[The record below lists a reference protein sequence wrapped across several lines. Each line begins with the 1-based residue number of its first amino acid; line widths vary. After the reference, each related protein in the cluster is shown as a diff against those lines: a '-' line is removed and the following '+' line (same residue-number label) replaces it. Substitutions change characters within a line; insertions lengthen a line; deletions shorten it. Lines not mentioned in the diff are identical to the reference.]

1 MKESILFDEF
11 WSHPN
16 KLLENHIKNMIS
28 VGDEELDKQVKLY
41 HDIAKLKNNFQIYI
55 RDTSSD
61 KLDKNHSFL
70 SAYFFLL
77 NSKFDEIPT
86 LFGFLAIV
94 SHHGDAVNL
103 MTLARDANKFF
114 KNSKELEYWEEVANA
129 AKNIEV
135 YSGLSTK
142 KDEFLDRVEKLRQY
156 LILLQYRYKF
166 TYEDF
171 INFKSLYSNLVY
183 SDKFEAIFN
192 EPRQE
197 NKQIP
202 LCELEQYISKLAE
215 KSDDEKPNKRDTFRN
230 FVLNNFDENYK
241 LFTLTAPTGYG
252 KTLTALNF
260 TLKFNKSRIIYTLPF
275 TSIIDQTYDI
285 IAKIYKNSDISVSKA
300 HHKTTIDEENLTEE
314 DRYSKI
320 KFLMESFS
328 GEINVTT
335 LYQLIFALFGNKN
348 KDNVKFNQLKNS
360 VVIIDEAQA
369 IPYNFRKDFI
379 LLCEIISQRLGT
391 IFIFMSATMPVI
403 KSENFKEIS
412 NLEYFSKQD
421 RYVIK
426 WLDIGGEEGF
436 LEKICETARDKNT
449 LVVVNTIKKAQ
460 ELFVK
465 LKDKFSCFCL
475 NGYMYD
481 EHKRATIEAVKRAI
495 NTNKDDPLASKILLI
510 STQSIEA
517 GVDLDFDVGFR
528 EVSPISSIIQTAGR
542 VNRHF
547 GKIRGELYVFPEI
560 SKFTNLI
567 YGDLYKVSGAILE
580 DFRRKEV
587 RESEILEISNSFFQK
602 VSAQLERDMD
612 ESDIG
617 KRIKKLEFEDINEEI
632 KKVMDDNCKQTLIIE
647 AKENFIKDFEAEI
660 FEIKNTK
667 NNESTDT
674 KKNKFDI
681 RDLLKN
687 HIRKLSKFSINVT
700 FKDMDKLTPN
710 LKQIRGLKDMFY
722 LPFGSPYF
730 YSTDYGLKK
739 DTNLD
744 ITDEVFD

>member
-28 VGDEELDKQVKLY
+28 PDDDELDKQVKLY

-55 RDTSSD
+55 RDTSND
-61 KLDKNHSFL
+61 KLDKNHSLL

-94 SHHGDAVNL
+94 SHHGDVVNL
-103 MTLARDANKFF
+103 MTLAREANKFF
-114 KNSKELEYWEEVANA
+114 KNQKELEQWDEVAGA
-129 AKNIEV
+129 AKNINI
-135 YSGLSTK
+135 YLGLSTK
-142 KDEFLDRVEKLRQY
+142 KDEFLDRAEKLRQY
-156 LILLQYRYKF
+156 LVLSQYRHKF

-171 INFKSLYSNLVY
+171 INFKSLYSNLIY
-183 SDKFEAIFN
+183 SDKFEAIFSMQKQESKDIPIDVLESDIQNLPPN
-192 EPRQE
+192 E
-197 NKQIP
+197 
-202 LCELEQYISKLAE
+202 
-215 KSDDEKPNKRDTFRN
+215 KRDAFRN

-260 TLKFNKSRIIYTLPF
+260 ALKFNKPRIIYALPF

-285 IAKIYKNSDISVSKA
+285 VAKIYKNSDILVSKA
-300 HHKTTIDEENLTEE
+300 HHKTTIGEENLTEE

-403 KSENFKEIS
+403 KSEKFKEIS
-412 NLEYFSKQD
+412 NLDYFSKQD

-426 WLDIGGEEGF
+426 WLDIGGEDEL
-436 LEKICETARDKNT
+436 LEKICEAASDKNT

-460 ELFVK
+460 ELFAK
-465 LKDKFSCFCL
+465 LRDKFNCFCL

-481 EHKRATIEAVKRAI
+481 DHKRATIEAVRCAV
-495 NTNKDDPLASKILLI
+495 NKSKVDPLASKILLI

-517 GVDLDFDVGFR
+517 GVDLDFDIGFR

-547 GKIRGELYVFPEI
+547 GATRGELYVFPEI

-567 YGDLYKVSGAILE
+567 YGDLYKVSGAILG
-580 DFRRKEV
+580 DLKQKEV
-587 RESEILEISNSFFQK
+587 QESEILEISNLYFQK
-602 VSAQLERDMD
+602 ISNQLENLH
-612 ESDIG
+612 
-617 KRIKKLEFEDINEEI
+617 IKSEIEKLEFENINQKIEDIMN
-632 KKVMDDNCKQTLIIE
+632 DNYKQTIIIE
-647 AKENFIKDFEAEI
+647 PEENFIKDFEAKI
-660 FEIKNTK
+660 FEIKNSP
-667 NNESTDT
+667 NE
-674 KKNKFDI
+674 KFTI
-681 RDLLKN
+681 RDLFKN
-687 HIRKLSKFSINVT
+687 HIRKLSKFSINVAL
-700 FKDMDKLTPN
+700 KDMNKLMPN
-710 LKQIRGLKDMFY
+710 LKQINGLKDIFY
-722 LPFGSPYF
+722 LPFGSSYF
-730 YSTDYGLKK
+730 YSTEYGLKK

>member
-28 VGDEELDKQVKLY
+28 PDDDELGRQVKLF

-61 KLDKNHSFL
+61 KLDKNHSLL

-86 LFGFLAIV
+86 MFGFLAIV
-94 SHHGDAVNL
+94 SHHGDVVNL
-103 MTLARDANKFF
+103 MTLAREDNKFF
-114 KNSKELEYWEEVANA
+114 KNQKELEQWDEVANA
-129 AKNIEV
+129 AKNIKI
-135 YSGLSTK
+135 YLGLSTK
-142 KDEFLDRVEKLRQY
+142 KDEFLDRAEKLRQY
-156 LILLQYRYKF
+156 LVLSQYRHKF

-171 INFKSLYSNLVY
+171 INFKSLYSNLIY
-183 SDKFEAIFN
+183 SDKFEAIFSMPKQQSKDIPIDVLESDIQNLPPN
-192 EPRQE
+192 E
-197 NKQIP
+197 
-202 LCELEQYISKLAE
+202 
-215 KSDDEKPNKRDTFRN
+215 KRDAFRK
-230 FVLNNFDENYK
+230 FVLNNFDKECK

-260 TLKFNKSRIIYTLPF
+260 ALKFNKPRIIYALPF

-285 IAKIYKNSDISVSKA
+285 VAKIYKSSDILVSKA
-300 HHKTTIDEENLTEE
+300 HHKTTISEENLTDE

-335 LYQLIFALFGNKN
+335 LYQLIFTLFGNKN

-412 NLEYFSKQD
+412 NLDYFSKQD

-426 WLDIGGEEGF
+426 WLDIGGEDEL
-436 LEKICETARDKNT
+436 LEKICETASDKNA

-460 ELFVK
+460 ELFTK

-481 EHKRATIEAVKRAI
+481 DHKRATTRSVRCAI
-495 NTNKDDPLASKILLI
+495 DKSKVDPLASKILLI

-547 GKIRGELYVFPEI
+547 GATRGELYVFPEI
-560 SKFTNLI
+560 SKFANLI
-567 YGDLYKVSGAILE
+567 YGDLYKVSGAILG
-580 DFRRKEV
+580 DLKQKEV
-587 RESEILEISNSFFQK
+587 RESEILEISNLFFQK
-602 VSAQLERDMD
+602 ISNQLENLH
-612 ESDIG
+612 
-617 KRIKKLEFEDINEEI
+617 IKSEIEKLEFENINQKIEDIMN
-632 KKVMDDNCKQTLIIE
+632 DNYKQTIIIE
-647 AKENFIKDFEAEI
+647 PEENFIKDFEAKI
-660 FEIKNTK
+660 FEIKNSP
-667 NNESTDT
+667 NE
-674 KKNKFDI
+674 KFTI
-681 RDLLKN
+681 RDLFKN

-700 FKDMDKLTPN
+700 LKDMNKLMPN
-710 LKQIRGLKDMFY
+710 LKQINGLKDMFY
-722 LPFGSPYF
+722 LPFGSSYF
-730 YSTDYGLKK
+730 YSAEYGLKK
-739 DTNLD
+739 DANLD

>member
-28 VGDEELDKQVKLY
+28 PDDDELGKQVKLY

-55 RDTSSD
+55 RDTSND
-61 KLDKNHSFL
+61 KLDKNHSLL

-94 SHHGDAVNL
+94 SHHGDVVNL
-103 MTLARDANKFF
+103 MTLAREANKFF
-114 KNSKELEYWEEVANA
+114 KNQKELEQWDEVADA
-129 AKNIEV
+129 AKNIKI

-142 KDEFLDRVEKLRQY
+142 KDEFLDRAEKLRQY
-156 LILLQYRYKF
+156 LVLSQYRHKF

-171 INFKSLYSNLVY
+171 INFKSLYSNLIY
-183 SDKFEAIFN
+183 SDKFEAIFSM
-192 EPRQE
+192 PKQE
-197 NKQIP
+197 SKDIP
-202 LCELEQYISKLAE
+202 IDVLE
-215 KSDDEKPNKRDTFRN
+215 SDIKNLPPNKKRDAFRK

-260 TLKFNKSRIIYTLPF
+260 ALKFNEPRIIYALPF

-285 IAKIYKNSDISVSKA
+285 VAKIYKNSDILVSKA

-412 NLEYFSKQD
+412 NLDYFSKQD

-426 WLDIGGEEGF
+426 WLDIGGEDEL
-436 LEKICETARDKNT
+436 LEKICEAASDKNT

-460 ELFVK
+460 ELFTK
-465 LKDKFSCFCL
+465 LRDKFSCFCL

-481 EHKRATIEAVKRAI
+481 DHKRATIEAVRCAV
-495 NTNKDDPLASKILLI
+495 NKNKVDPLASKILLI

-517 GVDLDFDVGFR
+517 GVDLDFDIGFR

-547 GKIRGELYVFPEI
+547 GATRGELYVFPEI

-567 YGDLYKVSGAILE
+567 YGDLYKVSGTILS
-580 DFRRKEV
+580 DLKQKEV
-587 RESEILEISNSFFQK
+587 QESEILEISNLYFQK
-602 VSAQLERDMD
+602 ISNQLENLH
-612 ESDIG
+612 
-617 KRIKKLEFEDINEEI
+617 IKSEIEKLEFENINQKIEDIMN
-632 KKVMDDNCKQTLIIE
+632 DNYKQTIIIE
-647 AKENFIKDFEAEI
+647 PEENFIKDFEAKI
-660 FEIKNTK
+660 FEIKNSP
-667 NNESTDT
+667 NE
-674 KKNKFDI
+674 KFTI
-681 RDLLKN
+681 RDLFKN

-700 FKDMDKLTPN
+700 LKDMNKLMPN
-710 LKQIRGLKDMFY
+710 LKQINGLKDMFY
-722 LPFGSPYF
+722 LSFGSSYF
-730 YSTDYGLKK
+730 YSAEYGLKK

>member
-1 MKESILFDEF
+1 MMKESILFDEF

-28 VGDEELDKQVKLY
+28 PDDDELGKQVKLY

-55 RDTSSD
+55 RDTSND
-61 KLDKNHSFL
+61 KLDKNHSLL

-77 NSKFDEIPT
+77 NSKFDEILT

-94 SHHGDAVNL
+94 SHHGDVVNL
-103 MTLARDANKFF
+103 MTLAREANKFF
-114 KNSKELEYWEEVANA
+114 KNQKELEQWDEVAGA
-129 AKNIEV
+129 AKNIKI

-142 KDEFLDRVEKLRQY
+142 KDEFLDRAEKLRQY
-156 LILLQYRYKF
+156 LVLSQYRHKF

-171 INFKSLYSNLVY
+171 INFKSLYSNLIY
-183 SDKFEAIFN
+183 SDKFEAIFSIPKQESKDIPIDVLESGIQNLPPN
-192 EPRQE
+192 E
-197 NKQIP
+197 
-202 LCELEQYISKLAE
+202 
-215 KSDDEKPNKRDTFRN
+215 KRDAFRN
-230 FVLNNFDENYK
+230 FVLNNFDKERK

-260 TLKFNKSRIIYTLPF
+260 ALKFNKSRIIYALPF

-285 IAKIYKNSDISVSKA
+285 VAKIYKNSDILVSKA
-300 HHKTTIDEENLTEE
+300 HHKTTIGEENLTQE

-412 NLEYFSKQD
+412 NLDYFAKQD

-426 WLDIGGEEGF
+426 WLDIGGEDEL
-436 LEKICETARDKNT
+436 LEKICEAASDKNT
-449 LVVVNTIKKAQ
+449 LVVVNTIKKVQ
-460 ELFVK
+460 ELFTK
-465 LKDKFSCFCL
+465 LRDKFNCFCL

-481 EHKRATIEAVKRAI
+481 DHKRATIEAVRCAV
-495 NTNKDDPLASKILLI
+495 NKSKVDPLASKILLI

-547 GKIRGELYVFPEI
+547 GATRGELYVFPEI

-567 YGDLYKVSGAILE
+567 YGDLYKVSGAILG
-580 DFRRKEV
+580 DLKQKEV
-587 RESEILEISNSFFQK
+587 RESEILEISNLYFQK
-602 VSAQLERDMD
+602 ISNQLEILHIKS
-612 ESDIG
+612 E
-617 KRIKKLEFEDINEEI
+617 IKKLEFENINQKIEEI
-632 KKVMDDNCKQTLIIE
+632 MNDNYKQTIIIE
-647 AKENFIKDFEAEI
+647 PEENFIKDFEARI
-660 FEIKNTK
+660 FEIKNSP
-667 NNESTDT
+667 NE
-674 KKNKFDI
+674 KFTI
-681 RDLLKN
+681 RDLFKN
-687 HIRKLSKFSINVT
+687 HIRKLSKFSINVAL
-700 FKDMDKLTPN
+700 KDMNKLMPN
-710 LKQIRGLKDMFY
+710 LKQISGLKDMFY
-722 LPFGSPYF
+722 LPFGSSYF
-730 YSTDYGLKK
+730 YSAECGLKK

>member
-1 MKESILFDEF
+1 MMKESILFDEF

-28 VGDEELDKQVKLY
+28 PDDDELGKQVKLY

-55 RDTSSD
+55 RDTSND
-61 KLDKNHSFL
+61 KLDKNHSLL

-94 SHHGDAVNL
+94 SHHGDVVNL
-103 MTLARDANKFF
+103 MTLAREANKFF
-114 KNSKELEYWEEVANA
+114 KNQKELEQWDEVAGA
-129 AKNIEV
+129 AKNIKI

-142 KDEFLDRVEKLRQY
+142 KDEFLDRAEKLRQY
-156 LILLQYRYKF
+156 LILSQYRHKF

-171 INFKSLYSNLVY
+171 INFKNLYSNLIY
-183 SDKFEAIFN
+183 SDKFEAIFGM
-192 EPRQE
+192 PKQE
-197 NKQIP
+197 SKDIP
-202 LCELEQYISKLAE
+202 IDALESNIQNLP
-215 KSDDEKPNKRDTFRN
+215 PNKKRDAFRN
-230 FVLNNFDENYK
+230 FVLNNFDKERK

-260 TLKFNKSRIIYTLPF
+260 ALKFNKPRIIYALPF

-285 IAKIYKNSDISVSKA
+285 VAKIYKNSDILVSKA
-300 HHKTTIDEENLTEE
+300 HHKTTIGEENLTQE

-412 NLEYFSKQD
+412 NLDYFSKQD

-426 WLDIGGEEGF
+426 WLDIGGEDEL
-436 LEKICETARDKNT
+436 LEKICEAASDKNT

-460 ELFVK
+460 ELFAK
-465 LKDKFSCFCL
+465 LKDKFNCFCL

-481 EHKRATIEAVKRAI
+481 DHKRANTRAVRCAI
-495 NTNKDDPLASKILLI
+495 DKNKVDPLASKILLI

-542 VNRHF
+542 INRHF
-547 GKIRGELYVFPEI
+547 GEICGELYVFPEI

-567 YGDLYKVSGAILE
+567 YGDLYKVSGAILS
-580 DFRRKEV
+580 DLKQKEV
-587 RESEILEISNSFFQK
+587 RESKILEISNLYFQK
-602 VSAQLERDMD
+602 ISNQLENLH
-612 ESDIG
+612 
-617 KRIKKLEFEDINEEI
+617 IKSEIEKLEFENINQKIEDIMN
-632 KKVMDDNCKQTLIIE
+632 DNHKQTLIIE
-647 AKENFIKDFEAEI
+647 PEENFIKDFEAKI
-660 FEIKNTK
+660 FEIKNSP
-667 NNESTDT
+667 NE
-674 KKNKFDI
+674 KFTI
-681 RDLLKN
+681 RDLFKN

-700 FKDMDKLTPN
+700 LKDMNKLMPN
-710 LKQIRGLKDMFY
+710 LKQINGLKDMFY
-722 LPFGSPYF
+722 LPFGSSYF
-730 YSTDYGLKK
+730 YSAECGLKK

-744 ITDEVFD
+744 IEDEVFD

>member
-1 MKESILFDEF
+1 MMKESILFDEF

-28 VGDEELDKQVKLY
+28 PDDDELGKQVKLY

-55 RDTSSD
+55 RDTSND
-61 KLDKNHSFL
+61 KLDKNHSLL

-77 NSKFDEIPT
+77 NSKFDEILT

-94 SHHGDAVNL
+94 SHHGDVVNL
-103 MTLARDANKFF
+103 MTLAREANKFF
-114 KNSKELEYWEEVANA
+114 KNQKELEQWDEVAGA
-129 AKNIEV
+129 AKNIKI

-142 KDEFLDRVEKLRQY
+142 KDEFLDRAEKLRQY
-156 LILLQYRYKF
+156 LVLSQYRHKF

-171 INFKSLYSNLVY
+171 INFKSLYSNLIY
-183 SDKFEAIFN
+183 SDKFEAIFSM
-192 EPRQE
+192 PKQE
-197 NKQIP
+197 SKDIP
-202 LCELEQYISKLAE
+202 IDVLE
-215 KSDDEKPNKRDTFRN
+215 SDIKNLPPNKKRDAFRK
-230 FVLNNFDENYK
+230 FV
-241 LFTLTAPTGYG
+241 FTLTAPTGYG

-260 TLKFNKSRIIYTLPF
+260 ALKFNKSRIIYALPF

-285 IAKIYKNSDISVSKA
+285 VAKIYKNSDILVSKA
-300 HHKTTIDEENLTEE
+300 HHKTTIGEENLTKE

-320 KFLMESFS
+320 KFLMESLS

-379 LLCEIISQRLGT
+379 LLCEIISQWLGT

-403 KSENFKEIS
+403 KSKKFKEIS
-412 NLEYFSKQD
+412 NLDYFAKQD

-426 WLDIGGEEGF
+426 WLDIGGEDEL
-436 LEKICETARDKNT
+436 LEKICESASDKNT

-465 LKDKFSCFCL
+465 LRDKFSCFCL
-475 NGYMYD
+475 NGYMYND
-481 EHKRATIEAVKRAI
+481 HKRATIEAVRCAV
-495 NTNKDDPLASKILLI
+495 NKSKVDPLASKILLI

-547 GKIRGELYVFPEI
+547 GATRGELYVFPEI

-567 YGDLYKVSGAILE
+567 YGDLYKVSGAILG
-580 DFRRKEV
+580 DLKQKEV
-587 RESEILEISNSFFQK
+587 RESEILEISNLYFQK
-602 VSAQLERDMD
+602 ISNQLEILHIKS
-612 ESDIG
+612 E
-617 KRIKKLEFEDINEEI
+617 IKKLEFENINQKIEDIMN
-632 KKVMDDNCKQTLIIE
+632 DNYKQTIIIE
-647 AKENFIKDFEAEI
+647 PEENFIKDFEAKI
-660 FEIKNTK
+660 FEIKNSP
-667 NNESTDT
+667 NE
-674 KKNKFDI
+674 KFTI
-681 RDLLKN
+681 RDLFKN
-687 HIRKLSKFSINVT
+687 HIRKLSKFSINVAL
-700 FKDMDKLTPN
+700 KDMNKLMPN
-710 LKQIRGLKDMFY
+710 LKQINGLKDMFY
-722 LPFGSPYF
+722 LPFGSSYF
-730 YSTDYGLKK
+730 YSAECGLKK

-744 ITDEVFD
+744 IEDEVFD

>member
-1 MKESILFDEF
+1 MMKESILFDEF

-28 VGDEELDKQVKLY
+28 PEDDELGRQVKLF

-61 KLDKNHSFL
+61 KLDKNHSLL

-94 SHHGDAVNL
+94 SHHGDVVNL
-103 MTLARDANKFF
+103 MTLAREANKFF
-114 KNSKELEYWEEVANA
+114 KNQKELEQWDEVANA
-129 AKNIEV
+129 AKNIKI
-135 YSGLSTK
+135 YLGLSTK
-142 KDEFLDRVEKLRQY
+142 KDEFLDRAEKLRQY
-156 LILLQYRYKF
+156 LVLSQYRHKF

-171 INFKSLYSNLVY
+171 INFKSLYSNLIY
-183 SDKFEAIFN
+183 SDKFEAIFSMPKQQSKDIPIDVLESDIQNLPPN
-192 EPRQE
+192 E
-197 NKQIP
+197 
-202 LCELEQYISKLAE
+202 
-215 KSDDEKPNKRDTFRN
+215 KRDAFRK
-230 FVLNNFDENYK
+230 FVLNNFDKECK

-260 TLKFNKSRIIYTLPF
+260 ALKFNKPRIIYALPF

-285 IAKIYKNSDISVSKA
+285 VAKIYKSSDILVSKA
-300 HHKTTIDEENLTEE
+300 HHKTTIDEENLTDE

-335 LYQLIFALFGNKN
+335 LYQLIFTLFGNKN

-412 NLEYFSKQD
+412 NLDYFSKQD

-426 WLDIGGEEGF
+426 WLDIGGEDEL
-436 LEKICETARDKNT
+436 LEKICETASDKNA

-460 ELFVK
+460 ELFTK

-481 EHKRATIEAVKRAI
+481 DHKRATTRSVRCAI
-495 NTNKDDPLASKILLI
+495 DKSKVDPLASKILLI

-547 GKIRGELYVFPEI
+547 GATRGELYVFPEI
-560 SKFTNLI
+560 SKFANLI
-567 YGDLYKVSGAILE
+567 YGDLYKVSGAILG
-580 DFRRKEV
+580 DLKQKEV
-587 RESEILEISNSFFQK
+587 RESEILEISNLYFQK
-602 VSAQLERDMD
+602 ISNQLENLH
-612 ESDIG
+612 
-617 KRIKKLEFEDINEEI
+617 IKSEIEKLEFENINQKIEDIMN
-632 KKVMDDNCKQTLIIE
+632 DNYKQTIIIE
-647 AKENFIKDFEAEI
+647 PEENFIKDFEAKI
-660 FEIKNTK
+660 FEIKNSP
-667 NNESTDT
+667 NE
-674 KKNKFDI
+674 KFTI
-681 RDLLKN
+681 RDLFKN
-687 HIRKLSKFSINVT
+687 HIRKLSKFSINVAL
-700 FKDMDKLTPN
+700 KDMNKLMPN
-710 LKQIRGLKDMFY
+710 LKQINGLKDMFY
-722 LPFGSPYF
+722 LPFGSSYF
-730 YSTDYGLKK
+730 YSAEYGLKK
-739 DTNLD
+739 DANLD

>member
-28 VGDEELDKQVKLY
+28 PDDDELSKQVKLY

-55 RDTSSD
+55 RDTSND
-61 KLDKNHSFL
+61 KLDKNHSLL

-94 SHHGDAVNL
+94 SHHGDVVNL
-103 MTLARDANKFF
+103 MTLAREANKFF
-114 KNSKELEYWEEVANA
+114 KNQKELEQWDEVANA
-129 AKNIEV
+129 AKNIKI

-142 KDEFLDRVEKLRQY
+142 KDEFLDRAEKLRQY
-156 LILLQYRYKF
+156 LVLSQYRHKF

-171 INFKSLYSNLVY
+171 INFKSLYSNLIY
-183 SDKFEAIFN
+183 SDKFEAIFSMPKQESKDIPIDVLESDIQNLPPN
-192 EPRQE
+192 E
-197 NKQIP
+197 
-202 LCELEQYISKLAE
+202 
-215 KSDDEKPNKRDTFRN
+215 KRDAFRN

-260 TLKFNKSRIIYTLPF
+260 ALKFNKSRIIYALPF

-285 IAKIYKNSDISVSKA
+285 VAKIYKSSDILVSKA
-300 HHKTTIDEENLTEE
+300 HHKTTIGEENLTDE

-412 NLEYFSKQD
+412 NLDYFSKQD

-426 WLDIGGEEGF
+426 WLDIDGEDEL
-436 LEKICETARDKNT
+436 LEKICKAANDKNT

-460 ELFVK
+460 ELFTK

-481 EHKRATIEAVKRAI
+481 DHKRATTRAVRCAI
-495 NTNKDDPLASKILLI
+495 DKSKVDPLASKILLI

-517 GVDLDFDVGFR
+517 GVDLDFDIGFR

-547 GKIRGELYVFPEI
+547 GATRGELYVFPEI

-567 YGDLYKVSGAILE
+567 YGDLYKVSGAILS
-580 DFRRKEV
+580 DLKQKEV
-587 RESEILEISNSFFQK
+587 RESEILEISNLYFQK
-602 VSAQLERDMD
+602 ISNQLENLH
-612 ESDIG
+612 
-617 KRIKKLEFEDINEEI
+617 IKSEIEKLEFENINQKIEDIMN
-632 KKVMDDNCKQTLIIE
+632 DNYKQTIIIE
-647 AKENFIKDFEAEI
+647 PEENFIKVFEVKI
-660 FEIKNTK
+660 FEIKNSP
-667 NNESTDT
+667 NE
-674 KKNKFDI
+674 KFTI
-681 RDLLKN
+681 RDLFKN

-700 FKDMDKLTPN
+700 LKDMNKLMPN
-710 LKQIRGLKDMFY
+710 LKQINGLKDMFY
-722 LPFGSPYF
+722 LPFGSSYF
-730 YSTDYGLKK
+730 YSADYGLKK

-744 ITDEVFD
+744 IEDEVFD

>member
-28 VGDEELDKQVKLY
+28 AGDEELDKQVKLY

-55 RDTSSD
+55 RDTSND
-61 KLDKNHSFL
+61 KLDKNHSLL

-94 SHHGDAVNL
+94 SHHGDTVNL

-114 KNSKELEYWEEVANA
+114 KNLKELEYWEEVVNA
-129 AKNIEV
+129 AKNTQV

-142 KDEFLDRVEKLRQY
+142 KDEFLDRAEKLRQY

-166 TYEDF
+166 TYSDF

-183 SDKFEAIFN
+183 SDKFEAIFSM
-192 EPRQE
+192 PKQE
-197 NKQIP
+197 TKNIP
-202 LCELEQYISKLAE
+202 IDALEGNIKTLP
-215 KSDDEKPNKRDTFRN
+215 PNKKRDEFRN
-230 FVLNNFDENYK
+230 FVLNNFDEDYK

-260 TLKFNKSRIIYTLPF
+260 ALKFNKSRIIYALPF

-426 WLDIGGEEGF
+426 WLDISGEEDL
-436 LEKICETARDKNT
+436 LEKICETASDKNT

-465 LKDKFSCFCL
+465 LREKFNCFCL

-481 EHKRATIEAVKRAI
+481 DHKHATIEAVKRAI
-495 NTNKDDPLASKILLI
+495 NTNKDDPLTSKILLI

-517 GVDLDFDVGFR
+517 GVDLDFDAGFR
-528 EVSPISSIIQTAGR
+528 EVSPISSVIQTAGR

-547 GKIRGELYVFPEI
+547 GEIRGELYVFPEI

-567 YGDLYKVSGAILE
+567 YGDLQKVSKAILE
-580 DFRRKEV
+580 IFKQREV
-587 RESEILEISNSFFQK
+587 RESEILEISNLYFQK
-602 VSAQLERDMD
+602 ISDQLENLRI
-612 ESDIG
+612 ESE
-617 KRIKKLEFEDINEEI
+617 IKKLEFENINQKIEE
-632 KKVMDDNCKQTLIIE
+632 VMKDNHKQTLIIE
-647 AKENFIKDFEAEI
+647 AKENFIKDFEAKI
-660 FEIKNTK
+660 LEIKNSSNGEFT
-667 NNESTDT
+667 
-674 KKNKFDI
+674 I
-681 RDLLKN
+681 RDILKN

-700 FKDMDKLTPN
+700 FKDKEKLTPN

-722 LPFGSPYF
+722 LPFGSSYF

-744 ITDEVFD
+744 TLDEVFD

>member
-16 KLLENHIKNMIS
+16 KLLKNHIKNMIS
-28 VGDEELDKQVKLY
+28 PNDEELDRQVKLF

-55 RDTSSD
+55 RDTSND
-61 KLDKNHSFL
+61 KLDKNHSLL

-94 SHHGDAVNL
+94 SHHGNVVNL
-103 MTLARDANKFF
+103 MTLAREANKFF
-114 KNSKELEYWEEVANA
+114 KNQKELEQWEEVAGA
-129 AKNIEV
+129 ARNIKI

-142 KDEFLDRVEKLRQY
+142 KDEFLDRAEKLRQY
-156 LILLQYRYKF
+156 LVLSQYRHKF

-171 INFKSLYSNLVY
+171 INFKSLYSNLIY
-183 SDKFEAIFN
+183 SDKFEAIFSMQKQESKDIPIDVLESDIQNLPPN
-192 EPRQE
+192 E
-197 NKQIP
+197 
-202 LCELEQYISKLAE
+202 
-215 KSDDEKPNKRDTFRN
+215 KRDAFRK

-260 TLKFNKSRIIYTLPF
+260 ALKFNKPRIIYALPF

-300 HHKTTIDEENLTEE
+300 HHKTTIDEKNLTKE

-412 NLEYFSKQD
+412 NLDYFSKQD

-426 WLDIGGEEGF
+426 WLDTDGEDEL
-436 LEKICETARDKNT
+436 LEKICETASDKNT

-460 ELFVK
+460 ELFTK
-465 LKDKFSCFCL
+465 LRDKFSCFCL

-481 EHKRATIEAVKRAI
+481 DHKCATIEAVKCAI
-495 NTNKDDPLASKILLI
+495 DKSKVDPLASKILLI

-517 GVDLDFDVGFR
+517 GVDLDFDIGFR

-547 GKIRGELYVFPEI
+547 GATRGELYVFPEI

-567 YGDLYKVSGAILE
+567 YGDLYKVSGAILS
-580 DFRRKEV
+580 DLKQKEV
-587 RESEILEISNSFFQK
+587 RESEILEISNFYFQK
-602 VSAQLERDMD
+602 ISNQLENLH
-612 ESDIG
+612 
-617 KRIKKLEFEDINEEI
+617 IKSEIEKLEFENINQKIEDIMN
-632 KKVMDDNCKQTLIIE
+632 DNYKQTIIIE
-647 AKENFIKDFEAEI
+647 PEENFIKDFEAKI
-660 FEIKNTK
+660 FEIKNSP
-667 NNESTDT
+667 NE
-674 KKNKFDI
+674 KFTI
-681 RDLLKN
+681 RDLFKN
-687 HIRKLSKFSINVT
+687 HIRKLPEFSINVAL
-700 FKDMDKLTPN
+700 KDMNKLMPN
-710 LKQIRGLKDMFY
+710 LKQINGLKDMFY
-722 LPFGSPYF
+722 LPFGSSYF
-730 YSTDYGLKK
+730 YSAECGLKK
-739 DTNLD
+739 DMNLD

>member
-1 MKESILFDEF
+1 MMKESILFDEF

-28 VGDEELDKQVKLY
+28 PNDEELDRQVKLY

-55 RDTSSD
+55 RDTSND
-61 KLDKNHSFL
+61 KLDKNHSLL

-77 NSKFDEIPT
+77 NSKFDEILT

-94 SHHGDAVNL
+94 SHHGDVVNL
-103 MTLARDANKFF
+103 MTLAREANKFF
-114 KNSKELEYWEEVANA
+114 KNQKELEQWDEVASA
-129 AKNIEV
+129 AKNIKI

-142 KDEFLDRVEKLRQY
+142 KDEFLDRAEKLRQY
-156 LILLQYRYKF
+156 LVLSQYRDKF

-171 INFKSLYSNLVY
+171 INFKSLYSNLIY
-183 SDKFEAIFN
+183 SDKFEAIFSMPKQQTKDIPIGVLESDIKNLPPN
-192 EPRQE
+192 E
-197 NKQIP
+197 
-202 LCELEQYISKLAE
+202 
-215 KSDDEKPNKRDTFRN
+215 KRDAFRN
-230 FVLNNFDENYK
+230 FVLNNFDKERK

-260 TLKFNKSRIIYTLPF
+260 ALKFNKSRIIYALPF

-285 IAKIYKNSDISVSKA
+285 VAKIYKNSDILVSKA
-300 HHKTTIDEENLTEE
+300 HHKTTIGEENLTEE

-412 NLEYFSKQD
+412 NLDYFSKQD

-426 WLDIGGEEGF
+426 WLDIGGEDEL
-436 LEKICETARDKNT
+436 LEKICEAASDKNT

-460 ELFVK
+460 ELFTK
-465 LKDKFSCFCL
+465 LRDKFSCFCL

-481 EHKRATIEAVKRAI
+481 DHKRATIEAVRCAI
-495 NTNKDDPLASKILLI
+495 DKSKVDPLASKILLI

-517 GVDLDFDVGFR
+517 GVDLDFDIGFR

-547 GKIRGELYVFPEI
+547 GATRGELYVFPEI

-567 YGDLYKVSGAILE
+567 YGDLYKVSGAILG
-580 DFRRKEV
+580 DLKQKEV
-587 RESEILEISNSFFQK
+587 RESEILEISNLYFQK
-602 VSAQLERDMD
+602 ISNQLENLH
-612 ESDIG
+612 
-617 KRIKKLEFEDINEEI
+617 IKSEIEKLEFENINQKIEDIMN
-632 KKVMDDNCKQTLIIE
+632 DNYKQTIIIE
-647 AKENFIKDFEAEI
+647 PEENFIKDFEAKI
-660 FEIKNTK
+660 FEIKNSP
-667 NNESTDT
+667 NE
-674 KKNKFDI
+674 KFTI
-681 RDLLKN
+681 RDLFKN

-700 FKDMDKLTPN
+700 LKDMNKLMPN
-710 LKQIRGLKDMFY
+710 LKQIDGLKDMFY
-722 LPFGSPYF
+722 LPFGSSYF
-730 YSTDYGLKK
+730 YSAEYGLKK

>member
-28 VGDEELDKQVKLY
+28 PDDDELGKQVKLF

-55 RDTSSD
+55 RDTSND
-61 KLDKNHSFL
+61 KLDKNHSLL

-77 NSKFDEIPT
+77 NSKFDEILT

-94 SHHGDAVNL
+94 SHHGDVVNL
-103 MTLARDANKFF
+103 MTLAREANKFF
-114 KNSKELEYWEEVANA
+114 KNQKELEQWDEVANA
-129 AKNIEV
+129 AKNIKI
-135 YSGLSTK
+135 YLGLSTK
-142 KDEFLDRVEKLRQY
+142 KDEFLDRAEKLRQY
-156 LILLQYRYKF
+156 LVLSQYRHKF

-171 INFKSLYSNLVY
+171 INFKSLYSNLIY
-183 SDKFEAIFN
+183 SDKFEAIFGI
-192 EPRQE
+192 PKQE
-197 NKQIP
+197 SKDIP
-202 LCELEQYISKLAE
+202 IDVLEASIQNLP
-215 KSDDEKPNKRDTFRN
+215 PNKKRDAFRN
-230 FVLNNFDENYK
+230 FVLNNFDKERK

-260 TLKFNKSRIIYTLPF
+260 ALKFNKSRIIYALPF
-275 TSIIDQTYDI
+275 TSIIDQTYGI
-285 IAKIYKNSDISVSKA
+285 VAKIYKNSDILVSKA

-403 KSENFKEIS
+403 KSEKFKEIS
-412 NLEYFSKQD
+412 NLDYFSKQD

-426 WLDIGGEEGF
+426 WLDIGGEDEL
-436 LEKICETARDKNT
+436 LEKICEAASDKNT

-460 ELFVK
+460 ELFTK
-465 LKDKFSCFCL
+465 LRDKFSCFCL

-481 EHKRATIEAVKRAI
+481 DHKRATIEAVRCAV
-495 NTNKDDPLASKILLI
+495 NKSKVDPLASKILLI

-517 GVDLDFDVGFR
+517 GVDLDFNIGFR

-547 GKIRGELYVFPEI
+547 GATRGELYVFPEI

-567 YGDLYKVSGAILE
+567 YGDLYKVSGTILS
-580 DFRRKEV
+580 DLKQKEV
-587 RESEILEISNSFFQK
+587 RESEILEISNLYFQK
-602 VSAQLERDMD
+602 ISNQLENLH
-612 ESDIG
+612 
-617 KRIKKLEFEDINEEI
+617 IKSEIEKLGFENINQKIEDIMN
-632 KKVMDDNCKQTLIIE
+632 DNYKQTIIIE
-647 AKENFIKDFEAEI
+647 PEENFIKDFEAKI
-660 FEIKNTK
+660 FEIKNSP
-667 NNESTDT
+667 NE
-674 KKNKFDI
+674 KFTI
-681 RDLLKN
+681 RDLFKN
-687 HIRKLSKFSINVT
+687 HIRKLSKFSINVAL
-700 FKDMDKLTPN
+700 KDMNKLMPN
-710 LKQIRGLKDMFY
+710 LKQINGLKDMFY
-722 LPFGSPYF
+722 LPFGSSYF
-730 YSTDYGLKK
+730 YSAKCGLKK

>member
-28 VGDEELDKQVKLY
+28 PDEDELGKQVKLY

-55 RDTSSD
+55 RDTSND
-61 KLDKNHSFL
+61 KLDKNHSLL

-94 SHHGDAVNL
+94 SHHGNVVNL
-103 MTLARDANKFF
+103 MTLAREANKFF
-114 KNSKELEYWEEVANA
+114 KNQKELEQWEEVAGA
-129 AKNIEV
+129 AKNIKI

-142 KDEFLDRVEKLRQY
+142 KDEFLDRAKKLRQY
-156 LILLQYRYKF
+156 LVLSQYRYKF

-171 INFKSLYSNLVY
+171 INFKSLYSNLIY
-183 SDKFEAIFN
+183 SDKFEAIFSM
-192 EPRQE
+192 P
-197 NKQIP
+197 KQQTKNIP
-202 LCELEQYISKLAE
+202 IDVLE
-215 KSDDEKPNKRDTFRN
+215 SDIQNLPPNKKRDAFRN
-230 FVLNNFDENYK
+230 FVLNNFDKERK

-260 TLKFNKSRIIYTLPF
+260 ALKFNKSRIIYALPF

-285 IAKIYKNSDISVSKA
+285 VAKIYKNSDILVSKA
-300 HHKTTIDEENLTEE
+300 HHKTTICEENLTKE

-412 NLEYFSKQD
+412 NLDYFSMQD

-426 WLDIGGEEGF
+426 WLDIGGEDEL
-436 LEKICETARDKNT
+436 LEKICETASDKNT

-460 ELFVK
+460 ELFTK
-465 LKDKFSCFCL
+465 LRDKFSCFCL

-481 EHKRATIEAVKRAI
+481 DHKRATIEAVRCAV
-495 NTNKDDPLASKILLI
+495 NKSKVDPLASKILLI

-517 GVDLDFDVGFR
+517 GVDLDFDIGFR

-547 GKIRGELYVFPEI
+547 GEICGELYVFPEI

-567 YGDLYKVSGAILE
+567 YGDLYKVSGAILS
-580 DFRRKEV
+580 DLKQKEV
-587 RESEILEISNSFFQK
+587 RESEILEISNLYFQK
-602 VSAQLERDMD
+602 ISNQLENLH
-612 ESDIG
+612 
-617 KRIKKLEFEDINEEI
+617 IKSEIEKLEFENINQKIEDIMN
-632 KKVMDDNCKQTLIIE
+632 DNYKQTLIIE
-647 AKENFIKDFEAEI
+647 PEENFIKNFEAKI
-660 FEIKNTK
+660 FEIKNSP
-667 NNESTDT
+667 NE
-674 KKNKFDI
+674 KFTI
-681 RDLLKN
+681 RDLFKN

-700 FKDMDKLTPN
+700 LKDMNKLMPN
-710 LKQIRGLKDMFY
+710 LKQINGLKDIFY
-722 LPFGSPYF
+722 LPFGSSYF
-730 YSTDYGLKK
+730 YSAECGLKK

-744 ITDEVFD
+744 IEDEVFD

>member
-28 VGDEELDKQVKLY
+28 PDDDELGKQVKLF

-55 RDTSSD
+55 RDTSND
-61 KLDKNHSFL
+61 KLDKNHSLL

-77 NSKFDEIPT
+77 NSKFDEVPT
-86 LFGFLAIV
+86 IFGFLAIV
-94 SHHGDAVNL
+94 SHHGNVVNL
-103 MTLARDANKFF
+103 MTLAREANKFF
-114 KNSKELEYWEEVANA
+114 KNQKELEQWDEVAGA
-129 AKNIEV
+129 AKNIKI

-142 KDEFLDRVEKLRQY
+142 KDEFLDRAEKLRQY
-156 LILLQYRYKF
+156 LVLSQYRHKF

-171 INFKSLYSNLVY
+171 INFKSLYSNLIY
-183 SDKFEAIFN
+183 SDKFEAIFGIPKQQTKYIPIDVLESDIQNLSPN
-192 EPRQE
+192 E
-197 NKQIP
+197 
-202 LCELEQYISKLAE
+202 
-215 KSDDEKPNKRDTFRN
+215 KRDAFRN
-230 FVLNNFDENYK
+230 FVLNNFDKERK

-260 TLKFNKSRIIYTLPF
+260 ALKFNKPRIIYALPF

-285 IAKIYKNSDISVSKA
+285 VAKIYKNSDILVSKA
-300 HHKTTIDEENLTEE
+300 HHKTTIGEENLTKE

-328 GEINVTT
+328 GEINITT

-379 LLCEIISQRLGT
+379 LLCEIISQRLDT

-412 NLEYFSKQD
+412 NLDYFSKQD

-426 WLDIGGEEGF
+426 WLDIGGEDRL
-436 LEKICETARDKNT
+436 LEKICEAASDKNT

-460 ELFVK
+460 ELFTK
-465 LKDKFSCFCL
+465 LRDKFNCFCL

-481 EHKRATIEAVKRAI
+481 DHKRATIEAVRCAI
-495 NTNKDDPLASKILLI
+495 DKSKVDPLASKILLI

-517 GVDLDFDVGFR
+517 GVDLDFDIGFR

-542 VNRHF
+542 INRHF
-547 GKIRGELYVFPEI
+547 GEICGELYVFPEI

-567 YGDLYKVSGAILE
+567 YGDLYKVSGAILS
-580 DFRRKEV
+580 DLKQKEV
-587 RESEILEISNSFFQK
+587 RESEILEISNLYFQK
-602 VSAQLERDMD
+602 ISNQLENLH
-612 ESDIG
+612 
-617 KRIKKLEFEDINEEI
+617 IKSEIEKLEFENINQKIEEI
-632 KKVMDDNCKQTLIIE
+632 MNDNYKQTIIIE
-647 AKENFIKDFEAEI
+647 PKENFIKDFEAKI
-660 FEIKNTK
+660 FEIKNSP
-667 NNESTDT
+667 NE
-674 KKNKFDI
+674 KFTI
-681 RDLLKN
+681 RDLFKN
-687 HIRKLSKFSINVT
+687 HIRKLSKFSINVAL
-700 FKDMDKLTPN
+700 KDMNKLMPN
-710 LKQIRGLKDMFY
+710 LKQINGLKDMFY
-722 LPFGSPYF
+722 LPFGSSYF
-730 YSTDYGLKK
+730 YSAECGLKK

-744 ITDEVFD
+744 IEDEVFD

>member
-28 VGDEELDKQVKLY
+28 PDDDELGEQVKLY

-55 RDTSSD
+55 RDTSND
-61 KLDKNHSFL
+61 KLDKNHSLL

-77 NSKFDEIPT
+77 NSKFDEILT

-94 SHHGDAVNL
+94 SHHGDVVNL
-103 MTLARDANKFF
+103 MTLAREANKFF
-114 KNSKELEYWEEVANA
+114 KNQKELEQWDEVAGT
-129 AKNIEV
+129 AKNIGI
-135 YSGLSTK
+135 YLGLSTK
-142 KDEFLDRVEKLRQY
+142 KDEFLDRAEKLRQY
-156 LILLQYRYKF
+156 LVLSQYRHKF

-171 INFKSLYSNLVY
+171 INFKSLYSNLIY
-183 SDKFEAIFN
+183 SDKFEAIFSMPKQESKDIPIDVLESDIKNLPPN
-192 EPRQE
+192 E
-197 NKQIP
+197 
-202 LCELEQYISKLAE
+202 
-215 KSDDEKPNKRDTFRN
+215 KRDAFRK

-260 TLKFNKSRIIYTLPF
+260 ALKFNKSRIIYALPF

-285 IAKIYKNSDISVSKA
+285 VAKIYKNSDILVSKA
-300 HHKTTIDEENLTEE
+300 HHKTTIDEENLTKE

-320 KFLMESFS
+320 KFLIESFS
-328 GEINVTT
+328 GEINITT

-412 NLEYFSKQD
+412 NLDYFSKQD

-426 WLDIGGEEGF
+426 WLDIGGEDEL
-436 LEKICETARDKNT
+436 LEKICEAASDKNT

-460 ELFVK
+460 ELFTK
-465 LKDKFSCFCL
+465 LRDKFSCFCL

-481 EHKRATIEAVKRAI
+481 DHKRATIEAVRCAI
-495 NTNKDDPLASKILLI
+495 DKNKVDPLASKILLI

-517 GVDLDFDVGFR
+517 GVDLDFDIGFR

-547 GKIRGELYVFPEI
+547 GATRGELYVFPEI

-567 YGDLYKVSGAILE
+567 YGDLYKVSGTILS
-580 DFRRKEV
+580 DLKQKEV
-587 RESEILEISNSFFQK
+587 QESEILEISNLYFQK
-602 VSAQLERDMD
+602 ISNQLENLN
-612 ESDIG
+612 
-617 KRIKKLEFEDINEEI
+617 IKSEIEKLEFENINQKIEDIMN
-632 KKVMDDNCKQTLIIE
+632 DNHKQTLIIE
-647 AKENFIKDFEAEI
+647 PEENFIKDFEAKI
-660 FEIKNTK
+660 FEIKNSP
-667 NNESTDT
+667 NE
-674 KKNKFDI
+674 KFTI
-681 RDLLKN
+681 RDLFKN
-687 HIRKLSKFSINVT
+687 HIRKLPEFSINIAL
-700 FKDMDKLTPN
+700 KDMNKLMPN
-710 LKQIRGLKDMFY
+710 LKQINGLKDMFY
-722 LPFGSPYF
+722 LPFGSSYF
-730 YSTDYGLKK
+730 YSAECGLKK
-739 DTNLD
+739 DMNLD

>member
-28 VGDEELDKQVKLY
+28 PNDDELDKQVKLY

-55 RDTSSD
+55 RDTSND
-61 KLDKNHSFL
+61 KLDKNHSLL

-94 SHHGDAVNL
+94 SHHGNVVNL
-103 MTLARDANKFF
+103 MTLAREANKFF
-114 KNSKELEYWEEVANA
+114 KNQKELEQWDEVAGA
-129 AKNIEV
+129 AKNIKI
-135 YSGLSTK
+135 YSELSTK
-142 KDEFLDRVEKLRQY
+142 KDEFLDRAKKLRQY
-156 LILLQYRYKF
+156 LVLSQYRHKF

-171 INFKSLYSNLVY
+171 INFKSLYSNLIY
-183 SDKFEAIFN
+183 SDKFEAIFGI
-192 EPRQE
+192 PKQE
-197 NKQIP
+197 SKDIP
-202 LCELEQYISKLAE
+202 IDVLE
-215 KSDDEKPNKRDTFRN
+215 SDIQNLPPNKKRDAFRK

-260 TLKFNKSRIIYTLPF
+260 ALKFNKPRIIYALPF

-285 IAKIYKNSDISVSKA
+285 VAKIYKNSDILVSKA
-300 HHKTTIDEENLTEE
+300 HHKTTIGEENLTKE

-403 KSENFKEIS
+403 KSEKFKEIS
-412 NLEYFSKQD
+412 NLDYFSKQD

-426 WLDIGGEEGF
+426 WLDIGGEDEL
-436 LEKICETARDKNT
+436 LEKICEAASDKNT

-460 ELFVK
+460 ELFTK
-465 LKDKFSCFCL
+465 LRDKFSCFCL

-481 EHKRATIEAVKRAI
+481 DHKRATIEAVRCAI
-495 NTNKDDPLASKILLI
+495 DKNKVDPLASKILLI

-517 GVDLDFDVGFR
+517 GVDLDFDIGFR

-542 VNRHF
+542 INRHF
-547 GKIRGELYVFPEI
+547 GATRGELYVFPEI

-567 YGDLYKVSGAILE
+567 YGDLYKVSGAILS
-580 DFRRKEV
+580 DLKQKEV
-587 RESEILEISNSFFQK
+587 RESEILEISNLYFQK
-602 VSAQLERDMD
+602 ISNQLENLH
-612 ESDIG
+612 
-617 KRIKKLEFEDINEEI
+617 IKGEIEKLEFENINQKIEDIMN
-632 KKVMDDNCKQTLIIE
+632 DNYKQTIIIE
-647 AKENFIKDFEAEI
+647 PEENFIKDFEAKI
-660 FEIKNTK
+660 FEIKNSP
-667 NNESTDT
+667 NE
-674 KKNKFDI
+674 KFTI
-681 RDLLKN
+681 RDLFKN
-687 HIRKLSKFSINVT
+687 HIRKLSKFSINVAL
-700 FKDMDKLTPN
+700 KDMNKLMPN
-710 LKQIRGLKDMFY
+710 LKQINGLKDMFY
-722 LPFGSPYF
+722 LPFGSSYF
-730 YSTDYGLKK
+730 YSAEYGLKK

>member
-28 VGDEELDKQVKLY
+28 PDDDELGKQVKLY

-55 RDTSSD
+55 RDTSND
-61 KLDKNHSFL
+61 KLDKNHSLL

-94 SHHGDAVNL
+94 SHHGDVVNL
-103 MTLARDANKFF
+103 MTLAREANKFF
-114 KNSKELEYWEEVANA
+114 KNQKELEQWDEVAGA
-129 AKNIEV
+129 AKNIKI

-142 KDEFLDRVEKLRQY
+142 KDEFLDRAEKLRQY
-156 LILLQYRYKF
+156 LVLSQYRHKF

-171 INFKSLYSNLVY
+171 INFKSLYSNLIY
-183 SDKFEAIFN
+183 SDKFEAIFSMPKQQTKNIPIDVLESDIQNLSPN
-192 EPRQE
+192 E
-197 NKQIP
+197 
-202 LCELEQYISKLAE
+202 
-215 KSDDEKPNKRDTFRN
+215 KRDAFRN

-260 TLKFNKSRIIYTLPF
+260 ALKFNKSRIIYALPF

-285 IAKIYKNSDISVSKA
+285 VAKIYKNSDILVSKA
-300 HHKTTIDEENLTEE
+300 HHKTTICEENLTQE

-379 LLCEIISQRLGT
+379 LLCEIISQKLGT

-403 KSENFKEIS
+403 KSEKFKEIS
-412 NLEYFSKQD
+412 NLDYFSKQD

-426 WLDIGGEEGF
+426 WLDIGGEDELLG
-436 LEKICETARDKNT
+436 KICEAASDKNT

-460 ELFVK
+460 ELFTK
-465 LKDKFSCFCL
+465 LRDKFSCFCL

-481 EHKRATIEAVKRAI
+481 DHKRATTKAVRCAI
-495 NTNKDDPLASKILLI
+495 DKSKVDPLASKILLI

-517 GVDLDFDVGFR
+517 GVDLDFDIGFR

-547 GKIRGELYVFPEI
+547 GATRGELYIFPEI

-567 YGDLYKVSGAILE
+567 YGDLYKVSGAILS
-580 DFRRKEV
+580 DLKQKEV
-587 RESEILEISNSFFQK
+587 RESEILEISNLYFQK
-602 VSAQLERDMD
+602 ISNQLENLH
-612 ESDIG
+612 
-617 KRIKKLEFEDINEEI
+617 IKSEIEKLEFENINQKIEDIMN
-632 KKVMDDNCKQTLIIE
+632 DNYKQTIIIE
-647 AKENFIKDFEAEI
+647 PEENFIKDFEVKI
-660 FEIKNTK
+660 FGIKNSP
-667 NNESTDT
+667 NE
-674 KKNKFDI
+674 KFTI
-681 RDLLKN
+681 RDLFKN
-687 HIRKLSKFSINVT
+687 HIRKLSKFSINVAL
-700 FKDMDKLTPN
+700 KDMNKLMPN
-710 LKQIRGLKDMFY
+710 LKQINGLKDMFY
-722 LPFGSPYF
+722 LPFGSSYF
-730 YSTDYGLKK
+730 YSAEYGLKK

-744 ITDEVFD
+744 IADEVFD

>member
-1 MKESILFDEF
+1 MKKSILFDEF

-16 KLLENHIKNMIS
+16 KLLEDHIKNMIS
-28 VGDEELDKQVKLY
+28 PGDEELDKQVKLY

-55 RDTSSD
+55 RDTSND

-77 NSKFDEIPT
+77 NSKFNEIPT

-94 SHHGDAVNL
+94 SHHGDAINL
-103 MTLARDANKFF
+103 MTLAREANKFF
-114 KNSKELEYWEEVANA
+114 KNSKELVYWEEVANA
-129 AKNIEV
+129 AKNTQV

-142 KDEFLDRVEKLRQY
+142 KDEFLDRAEKLRQY

-183 SDKFEAIFN
+183 SDKFEAIFSV
-192 EPRQE
+192 PKQE
-197 NKQIP
+197 AKDIP
-202 LCELEQYISKLAE
+202 IDALECDIKTLP
-215 KSDDEKPNKRDTFRN
+215 PNKKRDEFRN

-260 TLKFNKSRIIYTLPF
+260 ALKFNKSRIIYALPF

-360 VVIIDEAQA
+360 IVIIDEAQA

-426 WLDIGGEEGF
+426 WLEVSVEDGL

-465 LKDKFSCFCL
+465 LRDKFSCFCL

-481 EHKRATIEAVKRAI
+481 EHKRATIETIKRAI
-495 NTNKDDPLASKILLI
+495 NTNKDDLLASKILLI

-547 GKIRGELYVFPEI
+547 GEIRGELYVFPEI

-567 YGDLYKVSGAILE
+567 YGDLQKVSKAILE
-580 DFRRKEV
+580 IFKQREV
-587 RESEILEISNSFFQK
+587 QESEILEISNLYFQK
-602 VSAQLERDMD
+602 ISDQLENLHI
-612 ESDIG
+612 ESE
-617 KRIKKLEFEDINEEI
+617 IKKLEFENINQKIEE
-632 KKVMDDNCKQTLIIE
+632 VMKDNHKQTLIIE
-647 AKENFIKDFEAEI
+647 PEANFIKDFEDKI
-660 FEIKNTK
+660 LEIKNSPNDEFT
-667 NNESTDT
+667 
-674 KKNKFDI
+674 I
-681 RDLLKN
+681 RDILKN

-700 FKDMDKLTPN
+700 LKDKEKLLPN
-710 LKQIRGLKDMFY
+710 LRQIRGLKDMFY
-722 LPFGSPYF
+722 LPFGSSYF
-730 YSTDYGLKK
+730 YSDDYGLKK

>member
-1 MKESILFDEF
+1 M
-11 WSHPN
+11 
-16 KLLENHIKNMIS
+16 
-28 VGDEELDKQVKLY
+28 
-41 HDIAKLKNNFQIYI
+41 
-55 RDTSSD
+55 
-61 KLDKNHSFL
+61 
-70 SAYFFLL
+70 
-77 NSKFDEIPT
+77 
-86 LFGFLAIV
+86 
-94 SHHGDAVNL
+94 
-103 MTLARDANKFF
+103 
-114 KNSKELEYWEEVANA
+114 
-129 AKNIEV
+129 
-135 YSGLSTK
+135 
-142 KDEFLDRVEKLRQY
+142 FLDRAEKLRQY
-156 LILLQYRYKF
+156 LILSQYRHKF

-171 INFKSLYSNLVY
+171 INFKSLYSNLIY
-183 SDKFEAIFN
+183 SDKFEAIFSMSKQQSKDIPIDVLESDIKNLPPN
-192 EPRQE
+192 E
-197 NKQIP
+197 
-202 LCELEQYISKLAE
+202 
-215 KSDDEKPNKRDTFRN
+215 KRDAFRN

-260 TLKFNKSRIIYTLPF
+260 ALKFNKSRIIYALPF

-285 IAKIYKNSDISVSKA
+285 VAKIYKNSDILVSKA
-300 HHKTTIDEENLTEE
+300 HHKTTIGEENLTDE

-379 LLCEIISQRLGT
+379 LLCEILSQRLGT

-412 NLEYFSKQD
+412 NLDYFSKQD

-426 WLDIGGEEGF
+426 WLDIDGEDEL
-436 LEKICETARDKNT
+436 LEKICKAANDKNT

-460 ELFVK
+460 ELFTK

-481 EHKRATIEAVKRAI
+481 DHKRATTRAVRCAI
-495 NTNKDDPLASKILLI
+495 DKSKVDPLASKILLI

-547 GKIRGELYVFPEI
+547 GEIRGELYIFPEI

-567 YGDLYKVSGAILE
+567 YGDLYKVSGAILS
-580 DFRRKEV
+580 DLKQKEV
-587 RESEILEISNSFFQK
+587 RESEILEISNLYFQK
-602 VSAQLERDMD
+602 ISNQLENLH
-612 ESDIG
+612 
-617 KRIKKLEFEDINEEI
+617 IKSEIEKLEFENINQKIEDIMN
-632 KKVMDDNCKQTLIIE
+632 DNYKQTIIIE
-647 AKENFIKDFEAEI
+647 PEENFIKDFEAKI
-660 FEIKNTK
+660 FEIKNSP
-667 NNESTDT
+667 NE
-674 KKNKFDI
+674 KFTI
-681 RDLLKN
+681 RDLFKN

-700 FKDMDKLTPN
+700 LKDMNKLMPN
-710 LKQIRGLKDMFY
+710 LKQINGLKDMFY
-722 LPFGSPYF
+722 LPFGSSYF
-730 YSTDYGLKK
+730 YSADYGLKK

-744 ITDEVFD
+744 IEDEVFD

>member
-28 VGDEELDKQVKLY
+28 PDDDELGKQVKLF

-55 RDTSSD
+55 RDTSND
-61 KLDKNHSFL
+61 KLDKNHSLL

-94 SHHGDAVNL
+94 SHHGDVVNL
-103 MTLARDANKFF
+103 MTLAREANKFF
-114 KNSKELEYWEEVANA
+114 KNQKELEQWDEVAGA
-129 AKNIEV
+129 AKNIKI
-135 YSGLSTK
+135 YSELSTK
-142 KDEFLDRVEKLRQY
+142 KDEFLDRAKKLRQY
-156 LILLQYRYKF
+156 LVLSQYRYKF

-171 INFKSLYSNLVY
+171 INFKSLYSNLIY
-183 SDKFEAIFN
+183 SDKFEAIFGMPKQQTKYIPIDVLESDIQNLPLN
-192 EPRQE
+192 E
-197 NKQIP
+197 
-202 LCELEQYISKLAE
+202 
-215 KSDDEKPNKRDTFRN
+215 KRDAFRN

-260 TLKFNKSRIIYTLPF
+260 ALKFNKSRIIYALPF

-285 IAKIYKNSDISVSKA
+285 VAKIYKNSDILVSKA
-300 HHKTTIDEENLTEE
+300 HHKTTIGEENLTQE

-403 KSENFKEIS
+403 KSEKFKEIS
-412 NLEYFSKQD
+412 NLDYFSKQD

-426 WLDIGGEEGF
+426 WLDIGGEDEL
-436 LEKICETARDKNT
+436 LEKICEAASDKNT

-460 ELFVK
+460 ELFTK
-465 LKDKFSCFCL
+465 LRDKFNCFCL

-481 EHKRATIEAVKRAI
+481 DHKRATIEAVRYAI
-495 NTNKDDPLASKILLI
+495 DKSKVDPLASKILLI

-517 GVDLDFDVGFR
+517 GVDLDFDIGFR

-547 GKIRGELYVFPEI
+547 GATRGELYVFPEI

-567 YGDLYKVSGAILE
+567 YGDLYKVSGAILS
-580 DFRRKEV
+580 DLKQREV
-587 RESEILEISNSFFQK
+587 RESEILEISNLYFQK
-602 VSAQLERDMD
+602 ISNQLENLH
-612 ESDIG
+612 
-617 KRIKKLEFEDINEEI
+617 IKSEIEKLEFENINQKIEDIMN
-632 KKVMDDNCKQTLIIE
+632 DNYKQTIIIE
-647 AKENFIKDFEAEI
+647 PEENFIKGFEAKI
-660 FEIKNTK
+660 FEIKNSS
-667 NNESTDT
+667 NE
-674 KKNKFDI
+674 KFTI
-681 RDLLKN
+681 RDLFKN
-687 HIRKLSKFSINVT
+687 HIRKLSKFSINVAL
-700 FKDMDKLTPN
+700 KDMNKLMPN
-710 LKQIRGLKDMFY
+710 LKQINGLKDIFY
-722 LPFGSPYF
+722 LPFGSSYF
-730 YSTDYGLKK
+730 YSAECGLKK

-744 ITDEVFD
+744 IEDEVFD

>member
-28 VGDEELDKQVKLY
+28 PDDDELSKQVKLY

-55 RDTSSD
+55 RDTSND
-61 KLDKNHSFL
+61 KLDKNHSLL

-94 SHHGDAVNL
+94 SHHGDVVNL
-103 MTLARDANKFF
+103 MTLAREANKFF
-114 KNSKELEYWEEVANA
+114 KNQKELEQWDEVANA
-129 AKNIEV
+129 AKNIKI

-142 KDEFLDRVEKLRQY
+142 KDEFLDRAKKLRQY
-156 LILLQYRYKF
+156 LILSQYRHKF

-171 INFKSLYSNLVY
+171 INFKSLYSNLIY
-183 SDKFEAIFN
+183 SDKFEAIFSM
-192 EPRQE
+192 P
-197 NKQIP
+197 KQQTKYIP
-202 LCELEQYISKLAE
+202 IDVLE
-215 KSDDEKPNKRDTFRN
+215 SDIKNLPPNKKRDVFRK
-230 FVLNNFDENYK
+230 FVLNNFDKNYK

-260 TLKFNKSRIIYTLPF
+260 ALKFNKSRIIYALPF

-285 IAKIYKNSDISVSKA
+285 VAKIYKNSDILVSKA
-300 HHKTTIDEENLTEE
+300 HHKTTICEENLTKE

-412 NLEYFSKQD
+412 NLDYFSKQD

-426 WLDIGGEEGF
+426 WLDIGGEDEL
-436 LEKICETARDKNT
+436 LEKICEAASDKNT

-460 ELFVK
+460 ELFTK
-465 LKDKFSCFCL
+465 LRDKFSCFCL

-481 EHKRATIEAVKRAI
+481 DHKRTTIEAVRCAI
-495 NTNKDDPLASKILLI
+495 DKSKVDPLASKILLI

-517 GVDLDFDVGFR
+517 GVDLDFDIGFR

-547 GKIRGELYVFPEI
+547 GEICGELYVFPEI

-567 YGDLYKVSGAILE
+567 YGDLYKVSGAILS
-580 DFRRKEV
+580 DLKQKEV
-587 RESEILEISNSFFQK
+587 RESEILEISNLYFQK
-602 VSAQLERDMD
+602 ISNQLENLH
-612 ESDIG
+612 
-617 KRIKKLEFEDINEEI
+617 IKSEIEKLEFENINQKIEDIMN
-632 KKVMDDNCKQTLIIE
+632 DNYKQTLIIE
-647 AKENFIKDFEAEI
+647 PEENFIKNFEAKI
-660 FEIKNTK
+660 FEIKNSP
-667 NNESTDT
+667 NE
-674 KKNKFDI
+674 KFTI
-681 RDLLKN
+681 RDLFKN

-700 FKDMDKLTPN
+700 LKDMNKLMPN
-710 LKQIRGLKDMFY
+710 LKQINGLKDIFY
-722 LPFGSPYF
+722 LPFGSSYF
-730 YSTDYGLKK
+730 YSAECGLKK

-744 ITDEVFD
+744 IEDEVFD

>member
-28 VGDEELDKQVKLY
+28 AGDEELDKQVKLY

-55 RDTSSD
+55 RDTSND
-61 KLDKNHSFL
+61 KLDKNHSLL
-70 SAYFFLL
+70 SAYFFIL

-103 MTLARDANKFF
+103 MTLAREANKFF

-129 AKNIEV
+129 AKNTQV
-135 YSGLSTK
+135 YSGLSIK
-142 KDEFLDRVEKLRQY
+142 KDEFLYRAERLRQY

-166 TYEDF
+166 TYSDF

-183 SDKFEAIFN
+183 SDKFEAIFSM
-192 EPRQE
+192 PKQE
-197 NKQIP
+197 TKNIP
-202 LCELEQYISKLAE
+202 IDALEGNIKTLP
-215 KSDDEKPNKRDTFRN
+215 PNKKRDEFRN
-230 FVLNNFDENYK
+230 FVLNNFDEDYK

-260 TLKFNKSRIIYTLPF
+260 ALKFNKSRIIYALPF

-300 HHKTTIDEENLTEE
+300 HHKTTIDEENLTKE

-426 WLDIGGEEGF
+426 WLDISGEEDL
-436 LEKICETARDKNT
+436 LEKICETASDKNT

-465 LKDKFSCFCL
+465 LREKFNCFCL

-481 EHKRATIEAVKRAI
+481 DHKHATIEAVKRAI
-495 NTNKDDPLASKILLI
+495 NTNKDDPLTSKILLI

-528 EVSPISSIIQTAGR
+528 EVSPISSVIQTAGR

-547 GKIRGELYVFPEI
+547 GEIRGELYVFPEI

-567 YGDLYKVSGAILE
+567 YGDLQKVSKAILE
-580 DFRRKEV
+580 IFKQREV
-587 RESEILEISNSFFQK
+587 RESEILEISNLYFQK
-602 VSAQLERDMD
+602 ISDQLENLYIQS
-612 ESDIG
+612 E
-617 KRIKKLEFEDINEEI
+617 IKKLEFENINQKIEEI
-632 KKVMDDNCKQTLIIE
+632 MDDNCKQTLMIE
-647 AKENFIKDFEAEI
+647 AKENFIKNFEAKI
-660 FEIKNTK
+660 LEIKNSQNDEFT
-667 NNESTDT
+667 
-674 KKNKFDI
+674 I

-700 FKDMDKLTPN
+700 LKDKEKLLPN
-710 LKQIRGLKDMFY
+710 LRQIRGLKDMFY
-722 LPFGSPYF
+722 LPFGSSYF

-739 DTNLD
+739 DMNLD

>member
-28 VGDEELDKQVKLY
+28 PDDDELSKQVKLY

-55 RDTSSD
+55 RDTSND
-61 KLDKNHSFL
+61 KLDKNHSLL

-94 SHHGDAVNL
+94 SHHGDVVNL
-103 MTLARDANKFF
+103 MTLAREANKFF
-114 KNSKELEYWEEVANA
+114 KNQKELEQWDEVAGA
-129 AKNIEV
+129 AKNIKI

-142 KDEFLDRVEKLRQY
+142 KDEFLDRAEKLRQY
-156 LILLQYRYKF
+156 LVLSQYRHKF

-171 INFKSLYSNLVY
+171 INFKSLYSNLIY
-183 SDKFEAIFN
+183 SDKFEAIFSMPKQESKDIPIDVLEGDIQNLPPN
-192 EPRQE
+192 E
-197 NKQIP
+197 
-202 LCELEQYISKLAE
+202 
-215 KSDDEKPNKRDTFRN
+215 KRDAFRN
-230 FVLNNFDENYK
+230 FVLNNFDEERK

-260 TLKFNKSRIIYTLPF
+260 ALKFNKPRIIYALPF

-285 IAKIYKNSDISVSKA
+285 VAKIYKNSDILVSKA
-300 HHKTTIDEENLTEE
+300 HHKTTIGEENLTQE

-412 NLEYFSKQD
+412 NLDYFAKQD

-426 WLDIGGEEGF
+426 WLDIGGEDEL
-436 LEKICETARDKNT
+436 LEKICEAASDKNT

-460 ELFVK
+460 ELFAK
-465 LKDKFSCFCL
+465 LRDKFNCFCL

-481 EHKRATIEAVKRAI
+481 DHKRTTIEAVRCAI
-495 NTNKDDPLASKILLI
+495 DKSKVNPLASKILLI

-517 GVDLDFDVGFR
+517 GVDLDFDIGFR

-547 GKIRGELYVFPEI
+547 GATRGELYVFPEI

-567 YGDLYKVSGAILE
+567 YGDLYKVSGAILG
-580 DFRRKEV
+580 DLKQKEV
-587 RESEILEISNSFFQK
+587 RESEILEISNLYFQK
-602 VSAQLERDMD
+602 ISNQLENLHVKS
-612 ESDIG
+612 EIE
-617 KRIKKLEFEDINEEI
+617 KLEFENINQKIEDIMN
-632 KKVMDDNCKQTLIIE
+632 DNYKQTIIIE
-647 AKENFIKDFEAEI
+647 PEENFIKDFEAKI
-660 FEIKNTK
+660 FEIKNSP
-667 NNESTDT
+667 NE
-674 KKNKFDI
+674 KFTI
-681 RDLLKN
+681 RDLFKN
-687 HIRKLSKFSINVT
+687 HIRKLSKFSINVAL
-700 FKDMDKLTPN
+700 KDMNKLMPN
-710 LKQIRGLKDMFY
+710 LKQINGLKDMFY
-722 LPFGSPYF
+722 LPFGSSYF
-730 YSTDYGLKK
+730 YSAECGLKK

>member
-28 VGDEELDKQVKLY
+28 PDDEELDRQVKLY

-55 RDTSSD
+55 RDTSND
-61 KLDKNHSFL
+61 KLDKNHSLL

-77 NSKFDEIPT
+77 NSKFDEVPT
-86 LFGFLAIV
+86 IFGFLAIV
-94 SHHGDAVNL
+94 SHHGDVANL
-103 MTLARDANKFF
+103 MTLAREANKFF
-114 KNSKELEYWEEVANA
+114 KNQKELEQWDEVAGA
-129 AKNIEV
+129 VKNIKI
-135 YSGLSTK
+135 YSGLSTQ
-142 KDEFLDRVEKLRQY
+142 KDEFLDRAEKLRQY
-156 LILLQYRYKF
+156 LVLSQYRHKF

-171 INFKSLYSNLVY
+171 INFKSLYSNLIY
-183 SDKFEAIFN
+183 SDKFEAIFSM
-192 EPRQE
+192 PKQE
-197 NKQIP
+197 SKDIPIDVLESDIKNLPPNK
-202 LCELEQYISKLAE
+202 
-215 KSDDEKPNKRDTFRN
+215 KRDTFRK

-260 TLKFNKSRIIYTLPF
+260 ALKFNKSRIIYALPF

-285 IAKIYKNSDISVSKA
+285 VAKIYKNSDILVSKT
-300 HHKTTIDEENLTEE
+300 HHKTTIGEENLTKE

-335 LYQLIFALFGNKN
+335 LYQLMFALFGNKN

-379 LLCEIISQRLGT
+379 LLCEIISQRLDT

-403 KSENFKEIS
+403 KSEKFKEIS
-412 NLEYFSKQD
+412 NLDYFSKQD

-426 WLDIGGEEGF
+426 WLDIGGEDEL
-436 LEKICETARDKNT
+436 LEKICEAASDKNT

-460 ELFVK
+460 ELFTK
-465 LKDKFSCFCL
+465 LRDKFSCFCL

-481 EHKRATIEAVKRAI
+481 DHKRATIEAVRCAVDK
-495 NTNKDDPLASKILLI
+495 NKVDPLASKILLI

-517 GVDLDFDVGFR
+517 GVDLDFDIGFR

-547 GKIRGELYVFPEI
+547 RATMGELYVFPEI

-567 YGDLYKVSGAILE
+567 YGDLYKVSGTILG
-580 DFRRKEV
+580 DLKQKEV
-587 RESEILEISNSFFQK
+587 RESEILEISNLYFQK
-602 VSAQLERDMD
+602 ISNQLENLH
-612 ESDIG
+612 
-617 KRIKKLEFEDINEEI
+617 IKSEIEKLEFENINQTIEDIMN
-632 KKVMDDNCKQTLIIE
+632 DDYKQTLIIE
-647 AKENFIKDFEAEI
+647 PEENFIKDFEAKI
-660 FEIKNTK
+660 FEIKNSP
-667 NNESTDT
+667 NE
-674 KKNKFDI
+674 KFTI
-681 RDLLKN
+681 RDLFKN

-700 FKDMDKLTPN
+700 LKDMNKLMPN
-710 LKQIRGLKDMFY
+710 LKQINGLKDIFY
-722 LPFGSPYF
+722 LPFGSSYF
-730 YSTDYGLKK
+730 YSAECGLKK

>member
-28 VGDEELDKQVKLY
+28 PNDDELDKQVKLY

-55 RDTSSD
+55 RDTSND
-61 KLDKNHSFL
+61 KLDKNHSLL

-94 SHHGDAVNL
+94 SHHGNVVNL
-103 MTLARDANKFF
+103 MTLAREANKFF
-114 KNSKELEYWEEVANA
+114 KNQKELEQWDEVAGV
-129 AKNIEV
+129 AKNIKI

-142 KDEFLDRVEKLRQY
+142 KDEFLDRAEKLRQY
-156 LILLQYRYKF
+156 LVLSQYRHKF

-171 INFKSLYSNLVY
+171 INFKSLYSNLIY
-183 SDKFEAIFN
+183 SDKFEAIFGI
-192 EPRQE
+192 PKQE
-197 NKQIP
+197 SKDIP
-202 LCELEQYISKLAE
+202 IDVLE
-215 KSDDEKPNKRDTFRN
+215 SDIQNLPPNKKRDAFRK

-260 TLKFNKSRIIYTLPF
+260 ALKFNKPRIIYALPF

-285 IAKIYKNSDISVSKA
+285 VAKIYKNSDILVSKA
-300 HHKTTIDEENLTEE
+300 HHKTTIGEENLTKE

-403 KSENFKEIS
+403 KSEKFKEIS
-412 NLEYFSKQD
+412 NLDYFSKQD

-426 WLDIGGEEGF
+426 WLDINGEDEL
-436 LEKICETARDKNT
+436 LEKTCEAASDKNT

-460 ELFVK
+460 ELFTK
-465 LKDKFSCFCL
+465 LRDKFSCFCL

-481 EHKRATIEAVKRAI
+481 DHKRATIEAVRCAI
-495 NTNKDDPLASKILLI
+495 DKSKVDPLASKILLI

-517 GVDLDFDVGFR
+517 GVDLDFDIGFR

-542 VNRHF
+542 INRHF
-547 GKIRGELYVFPEI
+547 GATRGELYVFPEI

-567 YGDLYKVSGAILE
+567 YGDLYKVSGAILS
-580 DFRRKEV
+580 DLKQKEV
-587 RESEILEISNSFFQK
+587 RESEILEISNLYFQK
-602 VSAQLERDMD
+602 ISNQLENLH
-612 ESDIG
+612 
-617 KRIKKLEFEDINEEI
+617 IKGEIEKLEFENINQKIEDIMN
-632 KKVMDDNCKQTLIIE
+632 DNYKQ
-647 AKENFIKDFEAEI
+647 
-660 FEIKNTK
+660 
-667 NNESTDT
+667 S
-674 KKNKFDI
+674 
-681 RDLLKN
+681 
-687 HIRKLSKFSINVT
+687 
-700 FKDMDKLTPN
+700 
-710 LKQIRGLKDMFY
+710 
-722 LPFGSPYF
+722 
-730 YSTDYGLKK
+730 LKK
-739 DTNLD
+739 ISLKILKLKFLRSKIVRMRNLP
-744 ITDEVFD
+744 

>member
-28 VGDEELDKQVKLY
+28 PDDDELGEQVKLF

-55 RDTSSD
+55 RDTSND
-61 KLDKNHSFL
+61 KLDKNHSLL

-94 SHHGDAVNL
+94 SHHGDVVNL
-103 MTLARDANKFF
+103 MTLAREANKFF
-114 KNSKELEYWEEVANA
+114 KNQKELEQWDEVAGA
-129 AKNIEV
+129 AKNIKI

-142 KDEFLDRVEKLRQY
+142 KDEFLDRAEKLRQY
-156 LILLQYRYKF
+156 LVLSQYRHKF

-171 INFKSLYSNLVY
+171 INFKSLYSNLIY
-183 SDKFEAIFN
+183 SDKFEAIFSMPKQQTKNIPIDVLESDIQNLSPN
-192 EPRQE
+192 E
-197 NKQIP
+197 
-202 LCELEQYISKLAE
+202 
-215 KSDDEKPNKRDTFRN
+215 KRDAFRN

-260 TLKFNKSRIIYTLPF
+260 ALKFNKPRIIYALPF

-285 IAKIYKNSDISVSKA
+285 VAKIYKNSDILVSKA
-300 HHKTTIDEENLTEE
+300 HHKTTIGEENLTEE

-412 NLEYFSKQD
+412 NLDYFSKQD

-426 WLDIGGEEGF
+426 WLDINGEDEL
-436 LEKICETARDKNT
+436 LEKICKTASDKNT

-460 ELFVK
+460 ELFTK
-465 LKDKFSCFCL
+465 LRDKFSCFCL

-481 EHKRATIEAVKRAI
+481 YHKRATIEAVRCAV
-495 NTNKDDPLASKILLI
+495 NKSKVDPLASKILLI

-517 GVDLDFDVGFR
+517 GVDLDFDIGFR

-547 GKIRGELYVFPEI
+547 GATRGELYVFPEI

-567 YGDLYKVSGAILE
+567 YGDLYKVSGTILS
-580 DFRRKEV
+580 DLKQKEV
-587 RESEILEISNSFFQK
+587 RESEILEISNLYFQK
-602 VSAQLERDMD
+602 ISNQLENLH
-612 ESDIG
+612 
-617 KRIKKLEFEDINEEI
+617 IKSEIEKLEFENINQKIEDIMN
-632 KKVMDDNCKQTLIIE
+632 DNYKQTIIIE
-647 AKENFIKDFEAEI
+647 PEENFIKDFEAKI
-660 FEIKNTK
+660 FEIKNSP
-667 NNESTDT
+667 NE
-674 KKNKFDI
+674 KFTI
-681 RDLLKN
+681 RDLFKN
-687 HIRKLSKFSINVT
+687 HIRKLSKFSINVAL
-700 FKDMDKLTPN
+700 KDMNKLMPN
-710 LKQIRGLKDMFY
+710 LKQINGLKDMFY
-722 LPFGSPYF
+722 LPFGSSYF
-730 YSTDYGLKK
+730 YSAECGLKK

>member
-1 MKESILFDEF
+1 MMKESILFDEF

-28 VGDEELDKQVKLY
+28 PDDDELGKQVKLY

-55 RDTSSD
+55 RDTSND
-61 KLDKNHSFL
+61 KLDKNHSLL

-77 NSKFDEIPT
+77 NSKFDEILT
-86 LFGFLAIV
+86 LFGFLVIV
-94 SHHGDAVNL
+94 SHHGNVVNL
-103 MTLARDANKFF
+103 MTLSREANKFF
-114 KNSKELEYWEEVANA
+114 KNQKELEQWDEVANA
-129 AKNIEV
+129 AKNIKI

-142 KDEFLDRVEKLRQY
+142 KDEFLNRAEKLRQY
-156 LILLQYRYKF
+156 LVLSQYRHKF

-171 INFKSLYSNLVY
+171 INFKSLYSNLIY
-183 SDKFEAIFN
+183 SDKFEAIFSM
-192 EPRQE
+192 PKQE
-197 NKQIP
+197 NKDIP
-202 LCELEQYISKLAE
+202 IDVLEASIKNLP
-215 KSDDEKPNKRDTFRN
+215 PNKKRDAFRN
-230 FVLNNFDENYK
+230 FVLNNFDKERK

-260 TLKFNKSRIIYTLPF
+260 ALKFNKSRIIYALPF

-285 IAKIYKNSDISVSKA
+285 VAKIYKNSDILVSKA
-300 HHKTTIDEENLTEE
+300 HHKTTIGEENLTKE

-328 GEINVTT
+328 GEINITT

-403 KSENFKEIS
+403 KSEKFKEIS
-412 NLEYFSKQD
+412 NLDYFSKQD

-426 WLDIGGEEGF
+426 WLDIGGEDEL
-436 LEKICETARDKNT
+436 LEKICEAASDKNT

-460 ELFVK
+460 ELFTK
-465 LKDKFSCFCL
+465 LRDKFSCFCL

-481 EHKRATIEAVKRAI
+481 DHKRATIEAVRCAV
-495 NTNKDDPLASKILLI
+495 NKSKVDPLASKILLI

-517 GVDLDFDVGFR
+517 GVDLDFDIGFR

-547 GKIRGELYVFPEI
+547 GATRGELYVFPEI

-567 YGDLYKVSGAILE
+567 YGDLYKVSGTILS
-580 DFRRKEV
+580 DLKQKEV
-587 RESEILEISNSFFQK
+587 RESEILEISNLYFQK
-602 VSAQLERDMD
+602 ISNQLENLH
-612 ESDIG
+612 
-617 KRIKKLEFEDINEEI
+617 IKSEIEKLEFENINQKIEDIMN
-632 KKVMDDNCKQTLIIE
+632 DNYKQTIIIE
-647 AKENFIKDFEAEI
+647 PEENFIKNFEAKI
-660 FEIKNTK
+660 FEIKNSP
-667 NNESTDT
+667 NE
-674 KKNKFDI
+674 KFTI
-681 RDLLKN
+681 RDLFKN
-687 HIRKLSKFSINVT
+687 HIRKLSKFSINVAL
-700 FKDMDKLTPN
+700 KDMNKLMPN
-710 LKQIRGLKDMFY
+710 LKQINGLRDMFY
-722 LPFGSPYF
+722 LPFGSSYF
-730 YSTDYGLKK
+730 YSAEYGLKK

>member
-28 VGDEELDKQVKLY
+28 PDDDELGKQVKLY

-55 RDTSSD
+55 RDTSND
-61 KLDKNHSFL
+61 KLDKNHSLL

-77 NSKFDEIPT
+77 NSKFDEILT

-94 SHHGDAVNL
+94 SHHGDVVNL
-103 MTLARDANKFF
+103 MTLAREANKFF
-114 KNSKELEYWEEVANA
+114 KNQKELEQWDEVAGA
-129 AKNIEV
+129 AKNIKI

-142 KDEFLDRVEKLRQY
+142 KDEFLDRAEKLRQY
-156 LILLQYRYKF
+156 LVLSQYRHKF

-171 INFKSLYSNLVY
+171 INFKSLYSNLIY
-183 SDKFEAIFN
+183 SDKFEAIFSM
-192 EPRQE
+192 PKQE
-197 NKQIP
+197 SKDIP
-202 LCELEQYISKLAE
+202 IDVLE
-215 KSDDEKPNKRDTFRN
+215 SDIKNLPPNKKRDAFRK
-230 FVLNNFDENYK
+230 FVLNNFDKECK

-260 TLKFNKSRIIYTLPF
+260 ALKFNKPRIIYALPF

-285 IAKIYKNSDISVSKA
+285 VAKIYKSSDILVSKA
-300 HHKTTIDEENLTEE
+300 HHKTTIDEENLTDE

-335 LYQLIFALFGNKN
+335 LYQLIFTLFGNKN

-412 NLEYFSKQD
+412 NLDYFSKQD

-426 WLDIGGEEGF
+426 WLDIGGEDEL
-436 LEKICETARDKNT
+436 LEKICETASDKNA

-460 ELFVK
+460 ELFTK

-481 EHKRATIEAVKRAI
+481 DHKRATTRSVRCAI
-495 NTNKDDPLASKILLI
+495 DKSKVDPLASKILLI

-547 GKIRGELYVFPEI
+547 GATRGELYVFPEI
-560 SKFTNLI
+560 SKFANLI
-567 YGDLYKVSGAILE
+567 YGDLYKVSGAILG
-580 DFRRKEV
+580 DLKQKEV
-587 RESEILEISNSFFQK
+587 RESEILEISNLFFQK
-602 VSAQLERDMD
+602 ISNQLENLH
-612 ESDIG
+612 
-617 KRIKKLEFEDINEEI
+617 IKSEIEKLEFENINQKIEDIMN
-632 KKVMDDNCKQTLIIE
+632 DNYKQTIIIE
-647 AKENFIKDFEAEI
+647 PEENFIKDFEAKI
-660 FEIKNTK
+660 FEIKNSP
-667 NNESTDT
+667 NE
-674 KKNKFDI
+674 KFTI
-681 RDLLKN
+681 RDLFKN

-700 FKDMDKLTPN
+700 LKDMNKLMPN
-710 LKQIRGLKDMFY
+710 LKQINGLKDIFY
-722 LPFGSPYF
+722 LPFGSSYF
-730 YSTDYGLKK
+730 YSAECGLKK

>member
-1 MKESILFDEF
+1 MMKESILFDEF

-28 VGDEELDKQVKLY
+28 PDDDELGKHVKLY

-55 RDTSSD
+55 RDTSND
-61 KLDKNHSFL
+61 KLDKNHSLL

-77 NSKFDEIPT
+77 NSKFDEILT

-94 SHHGDAVNL
+94 SHHGNVVNL
-103 MTLARDANKFF
+103 MTLAREANKFF
-114 KNSKELEYWEEVANA
+114 KNQKELEQWDEVAGA
-129 AKNIEV
+129 AKNIKI

-142 KDEFLDRVEKLRQY
+142 KDEFLDRAEKLRQY
-156 LILLQYRYKF
+156 LILSQYRHKF

-171 INFKSLYSNLVY
+171 INFKNLYSNLIY
-183 SDKFEAIFN
+183 SDKFEAIFGM
-192 EPRQE
+192 PKQE
-197 NKQIP
+197 SKDIP
-202 LCELEQYISKLAE
+202 IDALESNIQNLP
-215 KSDDEKPNKRDTFRN
+215 PNKKRDAFRN
-230 FVLNNFDENYK
+230 FVLNNFDKERK

-260 TLKFNKSRIIYTLPF
+260 ALKFNKPRIIYALPF

-285 IAKIYKNSDISVSKA
+285 VAKIYKNSDILVSKA
-300 HHKTTIDEENLTEE
+300 HHKTTIGEENLTKE

-412 NLEYFSKQD
+412 NLDYFSKQD

-426 WLDIGGEEGF
+426 WLDINGEDEL
-436 LEKICETARDKNT
+436 LEKTCEAASDKNT

-460 ELFVK
+460 ELFTK
-465 LKDKFSCFCL
+465 LRDKFSCFCL

-481 EHKRATIEAVKRAI
+481 DHKRATIEAVRCAI
-495 NTNKDDPLASKILLI
+495 DKSKVDPLASKILLI

-517 GVDLDFDVGFR
+517 GVDLDFDIGFR

-542 VNRHF
+542 INRHF
-547 GKIRGELYVFPEI
+547 GATRGELYVFPEI

-567 YGDLYKVSGAILE
+567 YGDLYKVSGAILS
-580 DFRRKEV
+580 DLKQKEV
-587 RESEILEISNSFFQK
+587 RESEILEISNLYFQK
-602 VSAQLERDMD
+602 ISNQLENLH
-612 ESDIG
+612 
-617 KRIKKLEFEDINEEI
+617 IKGEIEKLEFENINQKIEDIMN
-632 KKVMDDNCKQTLIIE
+632 DNYKQTIIIE
-647 AKENFIKDFEAEI
+647 PEENFIKDFEAKI
-660 FEIKNTK
+660 FEIKNSP
-667 NNESTDT
+667 NE
-674 KKNKFDI
+674 KFTI
-681 RDLLKN
+681 RDIFKN
-687 HIRKLSKFSINVT
+687 HIRKLSKFSINVAL
-700 FKDMDKLTPN
+700 KDMNKLMPN
-710 LKQIRGLKDMFY
+710 LKQINGLKDIFY
-722 LPFGSPYF
+722 LLFGSSYF
-730 YSTDYGLKK
+730 YSAEYGLKK

-744 ITDEVFD
+744 IEDEVFD

>member
-1 MKESILFDEF
+1 MMKESILFDEF
-11 WSHPN
+11 WSHPK

-28 VGDEELDKQVKLY
+28 PDDEELDRQVKLY

-55 RDTSSD
+55 RDTSND
-61 KLDKNHSFL
+61 KLDKNHSLL

-94 SHHGDAVNL
+94 SHHGDVVNL
-103 MTLARDANKFF
+103 MTLAREANKFF
-114 KNSKELEYWEEVANA
+114 KNQKELEQWDEVAGA
-129 AKNIEV
+129 AKNIKI
-135 YSGLSTK
+135 YLGLSTK
-142 KDEFLDRVEKLRQY
+142 KDEFLNRAEKLRQY
-156 LILLQYRYKF
+156 LVLSQYRHKF

-171 INFKSLYSNLVY
+171 INFKSLYSNLIY
-183 SDKFEAIFN
+183 NDKFEAIFSIPKQQSKDIPIDVLESDIKN
-192 EPRQE
+192 LPP
-197 NKQIP
+197 NK
-202 LCELEQYISKLAE
+202 
-215 KSDDEKPNKRDTFRN
+215 KRDTFRK

-260 TLKFNKSRIIYTLPF
+260 ALKFNKPRIIYALPF

-285 IAKIYKNSDISVSKA
+285 VAKIYKSSDILVSKA
-300 HHKTTIDEENLTEE
+300 HHKTMIGEENLTKE

-369 IPYNFRKDFI
+369 ISYNFRKDFI

-412 NLEYFSKQD
+412 NLDYFAKQD

-426 WLDIGGEEGF
+426 WLDIGGEDEL
-436 LEKICETARDKNT
+436 LEKICEAASDKNT

-460 ELFVK
+460 ELFTK
-465 LKDKFSCFCL
+465 LRDKFSCFCL

-481 EHKRATIEAVKRAI
+481 DHKRATTKAVKCAI
-495 NTNKDDPLASKILLI
+495 DKSKIDPLAIKILLI

-517 GVDLDFDVGFR
+517 GVDLDFDIGFR

-547 GKIRGELYVFPEI
+547 GATRGELYVFPEI

-567 YGDLYKVSGAILE
+567 YGDLYKVSGAILG
-580 DFRRKEV
+580 DLKQKEV
-587 RESEILEISNSFFQK
+587 QESEILEISNLYFQK
-602 VSAQLERDMD
+602 ISNQLENLH
-612 ESDIG
+612 
-617 KRIKKLEFEDINEEI
+617 IKSEIEKLEFENINQKIEDIMN
-632 KKVMDDNCKQTLIIE
+632 DNHKQTIIIE
-647 AKENFIKDFEAEI
+647 PEENFIKDFEAKI
-660 FEIKNTK
+660 FEIKNSP
-667 NNESTDT
+667 NE
-674 KKNKFDI
+674 KFTI
-681 RDLLKN
+681 RDLFKN
-687 HIRKLSKFSINVT
+687 HIRKLSKFSINVAL
-700 FKDMDKLTPN
+700 KDMNKLMPN
-710 LKQIRGLKDMFY
+710 LKQINGLKDMFY
-722 LPFGSPYF
+722 LPFGSSYF
-730 YSTDYGLKK
+730 YSAEYGLKK

-744 ITDEVFD
+744 IEDEVFD

>member
-1 MKESILFDEF
+1 MMKESILFDEF

-28 VGDEELDKQVKLY
+28 PDDDELGKQVKLY

-55 RDTSSD
+55 RDTSND
-61 KLDKNHSFL
+61 KLDKNHSLL

-77 NSKFDEIPT
+77 NSKFDEILT
-86 LFGFLAIV
+86 LFGFLVIV
-94 SHHGDAVNL
+94 SHHGNVVNL
-103 MTLARDANKFF
+103 MTLSREANKFF
-114 KNSKELEYWEEVANA
+114 KNQKELEQWDEVANA
-129 AKNIEV
+129 AKNIKI

-142 KDEFLDRVEKLRQY
+142 KDEFLNRAEKLRQY
-156 LILLQYRYKF
+156 LVLSQYRHKF

-171 INFKSLYSNLVY
+171 INFKSLYSNLIY
-183 SDKFEAIFN
+183 SDKFEAIFSM
-192 EPRQE
+192 PKQE
-197 NKQIP
+197 NKDIP
-202 LCELEQYISKLAE
+202 IDVLEASIKNLP
-215 KSDDEKPNKRDTFRN
+215 PNKKRDAFRN
-230 FVLNNFDENYK
+230 FVLNNFDKERK

-260 TLKFNKSRIIYTLPF
+260 ALKFNKSRIIYALPF

-285 IAKIYKNSDISVSKA
+285 VAKIYKNSDILVSKA
-300 HHKTTIDEENLTEE
+300 HHKTTIGEENLTKE

-328 GEINVTT
+328 GEINITT

-403 KSENFKEIS
+403 KSEKFKEIS
-412 NLEYFSKQD
+412 NLDYFSKQD

-426 WLDIGGEEGF
+426 WLDIGGEDEL
-436 LEKICETARDKNT
+436 LEKICEAASDKNT

-460 ELFVK
+460 ELFTK
-465 LKDKFSCFCL
+465 LRDKFSCFCL

-481 EHKRATIEAVKRAI
+481 DHKRATIEAVRCAV
-495 NTNKDDPLASKILLI
+495 NKSKVDPLASKILLI

-517 GVDLDFDVGFR
+517 GVDLDFDIGFR

-547 GKIRGELYVFPEI
+547 GATRGELYVFPEI

-567 YGDLYKVSGAILE
+567 YGDLYKVSGAILS
-580 DFRRKEV
+580 DLKQKEV
-587 RESEILEISNSFFQK
+587 RESEILEISNLYFQK
-602 VSAQLERDMD
+602 ISNQLENLH
-612 ESDIG
+612 
-617 KRIKKLEFEDINEEI
+617 IKSEIEKLEFENINQKIEDIMN
-632 KKVMDDNCKQTLIIE
+632 DNYKQTIIIE
-647 AKENFIKDFEAEI
+647 PEENFIKDFEAKI
-660 FEIKNTK
+660 FEIKNSP
-667 NNESTDT
+667 NE
-674 KKNKFDI
+674 KFTI
-681 RDLLKN
+681 RDLFKN
-687 HIRKLSKFSINVT
+687 HIRKLSKFSINVAL
-700 FKDMDKLTPN
+700 KDMNKLMPN
-710 LKQIRGLKDMFY
+710 LKQINGLKDIFY
-722 LPFGSPYF
+722 LPFGSSYF
-730 YSTDYGLKK
+730 YSTEYGLKK

>member
-28 VGDEELDKQVKLY
+28 PDDDELGKQVKLY

-55 RDTSSD
+55 RDTSND
-61 KLDKNHSFL
+61 KLDKNHSLL

-94 SHHGDAVNL
+94 SHHGNVVNL
-103 MTLARDANKFF
+103 MTLAREANKFF
-114 KNSKELEYWEEVANA
+114 KNQKELEQWEEVAGA
-129 AKNIEV
+129 AKNIKI

-142 KDEFLDRVEKLRQY
+142 KDEFLDRAEKLRQY
-156 LILLQYRYKF
+156 LVLSQYRDKF

-171 INFKSLYSNLVY
+171 INFKSLYSNLIY
-183 SDKFEAIFN
+183 SDKFEAIFGIPKQESKDIPIDVLESDIKNLPPN
-192 EPRQE
+192 E
-197 NKQIP
+197 
-202 LCELEQYISKLAE
+202 
-215 KSDDEKPNKRDTFRN
+215 KRDAFRN
-230 FVLNNFDENYK
+230 FVLNNFDKERK

-260 TLKFNKSRIIYTLPF
+260 ALKFNKSRIIYALPF

-285 IAKIYKNSDISVSKA
+285 VAKIYKNSDILVSKA
-300 HHKTTIDEENLTEE
+300 HHKTTICEENLTKE

-412 NLEYFSKQD
+412 NLDYFSKQD

-426 WLDIGGEEGF
+426 WLDIGGEDEL
-436 LEKICETARDKNT
+436 LEKICETASDKNT

-460 ELFVK
+460 ELFTK
-465 LKDKFSCFCL
+465 LRDKFSCFCL

-481 EHKRATIEAVKRAI
+481 DHKRATIEAVRCAI
-495 NTNKDDPLASKILLI
+495 DKSKVDPLASKILLI

-517 GVDLDFDVGFR
+517 GVDLDFDIGFR

-547 GKIRGELYVFPEI
+547 GEICGELYVFPEI

-567 YGDLYKVSGAILE
+567 YGDLYKVSGAILS
-580 DFRRKEV
+580 DLKQKEV
-587 RESEILEISNSFFQK
+587 RESEILEISNLYFQK
-602 VSAQLERDMD
+602 ISNQLENLH
-612 ESDIG
+612 
-617 KRIKKLEFEDINEEI
+617 IKSEIEKLEFENINQKIEDIMN
-632 KKVMDDNCKQTLIIE
+632 DNYKQTLIIE
-647 AKENFIKDFEAEI
+647 PEENFIKNFEAKI
-660 FEIKNTK
+660 FEIKNSP
-667 NNESTDT
+667 NE
-674 KKNKFDI
+674 KFTI
-681 RDLLKN
+681 RDLFKN
-687 HIRKLSKFSINVT
+687 HIRKLSKFSINVAL
-700 FKDMDKLTPN
+700 KDMNKLMPN
-710 LKQIRGLKDMFY
+710 LKQINGLKDMFY
-722 LPFGSPYF
+722 LPFGSSYF
-730 YSTDYGLKK
+730 YSAKCGLKK

>member
-1 MKESILFDEF
+1 MMKESILFDEF

-28 VGDEELDKQVKLY
+28 PNDDELDRQVKLY

-55 RDTSSD
+55 RDASND
-61 KLDKNHSFL
+61 KLDKNHSLL

-77 NSKFDEIPT
+77 NSKFDEILT

-94 SHHGDAVNL
+94 SHHGNVVNL
-103 MTLARDANKFF
+103 MTLAREANKFF
-114 KNSKELEYWEEVANA
+114 KNQKELEQWDEVASA
-129 AKNIEV
+129 AKNIKI

-142 KDEFLDRVEKLRQY
+142 KDEFLDRAKKLRQY
-156 LILLQYRYKF
+156 LVLSQYRHKF

-171 INFKSLYSNLVY
+171 INFKSLYSNLIY
-183 SDKFEAIFN
+183 SDKFEAIFSI
-192 EPRQE
+192 PKQE
-197 NKQIP
+197 SKDIP
-202 LCELEQYISKLAE
+202 IDVLE
-215 KSDDEKPNKRDTFRN
+215 SDIKNLPPNKKRDKFRK

-260 TLKFNKSRIIYTLPF
+260 ALKFNKSRIIYALPF

-285 IAKIYKNSDISVSKA
+285 VAKIYKNSDILVSKA
-300 HHKTTIDEENLTEE
+300 HHKTTIGEENLTKE

-412 NLEYFSKQD
+412 NLDYFSKQD

-426 WLDIGGEEGF
+426 WLHIGGEDEL
-436 LEKICETARDKNT
+436 LEKICEAASDKNT

-460 ELFVK
+460 ELFTK
-465 LKDKFSCFCL
+465 LRDKFSCFCL

-481 EHKRATIEAVKRAI
+481 DHKRATIEAVRCAV
-495 NTNKDDPLASKILLI
+495 NKSKVDPLASKILLI

-547 GKIRGELYVFPEI
+547 GATRGELYVFPEI

-567 YGDLYKVSGAILE
+567 YGDLYKVSGAILG
-580 DFRRKEV
+580 DLKQKEV
-587 RESEILEISNSFFQK
+587 RESEILEISNLYFQK
-602 VSAQLERDMD
+602 ISNQLENLH
-612 ESDIG
+612 
-617 KRIKKLEFEDINEEI
+617 IKSEIEKLEFENINQKIEEI
-632 KKVMDDNCKQTLIIE
+632 MNDNYKQTIIIE
-647 AKENFIKDFEAEI
+647 PEENFIKDFEAKI
-660 FEIKNTK
+660 FEIKNSP
-667 NNESTDT
+667 NE
-674 KKNKFDI
+674 KFTI
-681 RDLLKN
+681 RDLFKN
-687 HIRKLSKFSINVT
+687 HIRKLPEFSINVAL
-700 FKDMDKLTPN
+700 KDMNKLMPN
-710 LKQIRGLKDMFY
+710 LKQIKGLKDMFY
-722 LPFGSPYF
+722 LPFGSSYF
-730 YSTDYGLKK
+730 YSAECGLKK

>member
-28 VGDEELDKQVKLY
+28 PDDDELGKQVKLY

-55 RDTSSD
+55 RDTLND
-61 KLDKNHSFL
+61 KLDKNHSLL

-86 LFGFLAIV
+86 MFGFLAIV
-94 SHHGDAVNL
+94 SHHGDVVNL
-103 MTLARDANKFF
+103 MTLAREANKFF
-114 KNSKELEYWEEVANA
+114 KNQKELEQWDEVADA
-129 AKNIEV
+129 AKNIKI

-142 KDEFLDRVEKLRQY
+142 KDEFLDRAEKLRQY
-156 LILLQYRYKF
+156 LVLSQYRHKF

-171 INFKSLYSNLVY
+171 INFKSLYSNLIY
-183 SDKFEAIFN
+183 SDKFEAIFSM
-192 EPRQE
+192 PKQE
-197 NKQIP
+197 SKDIP
-202 LCELEQYISKLAE
+202 IDVLE
-215 KSDDEKPNKRDTFRN
+215 SDIKNLPPNKKRDAFRK

-260 TLKFNKSRIIYTLPF
+260 ALKFNEPRIIYALPF

-285 IAKIYKNSDISVSKA
+285 VAKIYKNSDILVSKA
-300 HHKTTIDEENLTEE
+300 HHKTTIDEENLTDE

-412 NLEYFSKQD
+412 NLDYFSKQD

-426 WLDIGGEEGF
+426 WLDIGGEDEL
-436 LEKICETARDKNT
+436 LEKICETASDKNA

-460 ELFVK
+460 ELFTK

-481 EHKRATIEAVKRAI
+481 DHKRATIEAVRCAV
-495 NTNKDDPLASKILLI
+495 NKNKVDPLASKILLI

-517 GVDLDFDVGFR
+517 GVDLDFDIGFR

-547 GKIRGELYVFPEI
+547 GATRGELYVFPEI

-567 YGDLYKVSGAILE
+567 YGDLYKVSGTILS
-580 DFRRKEV
+580 DLKQKEV
-587 RESEILEISNSFFQK
+587 RESEILEISNLYFQK
-602 VSAQLERDMD
+602 ISNQLENLH
-612 ESDIG
+612 
-617 KRIKKLEFEDINEEI
+617 IKSEIEKLEFENINQKIEDIMN
-632 KKVMDDNCKQTLIIE
+632 DNYKQTIIIE
-647 AKENFIKDFEAEI
+647 PEENFIKDFEARI
-660 FEIKNTK
+660 FEIKNSP
-667 NNESTDT
+667 NE
-674 KKNKFDI
+674 KFTI
-681 RDLLKN
+681 RDLFKN
-687 HIRKLSKFSINVT
+687 HIRKLPEFSINVAL
-700 FKDMDKLTPN
+700 KDMNNLMPN
-710 LKQIRGLKDMFY
+710 LKQINGLKDIFY
-722 LPFGSPYF
+722 LPFGSSYF
-730 YSTDYGLKK
+730 YSAECGLKK

-744 ITDEVFD
+744 IEDEVFD

>member
-28 VGDEELDKQVKLY
+28 PDDDELGKQVKLY

-55 RDTSSD
+55 RDTSND
-61 KLDKNHSFL
+61 KLDKNHSLL

-94 SHHGDAVNL
+94 SHHGDVVNL
-103 MTLARDANKFF
+103 MTLAREANKFF
-114 KNSKELEYWEEVANA
+114 KNQKELEQWDEVAGA
-129 AKNIEV
+129 AKNINI
-135 YSGLSTK
+135 YLGLSTK
-142 KDEFLDRVEKLRQY
+142 KDEFLDRAEKLRQY
-156 LILLQYRYKF
+156 LVLSQYRHKF

-171 INFKSLYSNLVY
+171 INFKSLYSNLIY
-183 SDKFEAIFN
+183 SDKFEAIFSMQK
-192 EPRQE
+192 QE
-197 NKQIP
+197 SKDIP
-202 LCELEQYISKLAE
+202 IDVLE
-215 KSDDEKPNKRDTFRN
+215 SDIQNLPPNKKRDVFRK

-260 TLKFNKSRIIYTLPF
+260 ALKFNKSRIIYALPF

-285 IAKIYKNSDISVSKA
+285 VAKIYKNSDILVSKA
-300 HHKTTIDEENLTEE
+300 HHKTTICEENLTQE

-412 NLEYFSKQD
+412 NLDYFSKQD

-426 WLDIGGEEGF
+426 WLDIGGEDEL
-436 LEKICETARDKNT
+436 LEKICEAASDKNT

-460 ELFVK
+460 ELFTK
-465 LKDKFSCFCL
+465 LRDKFNCFCL

-481 EHKRATIEAVKRAI
+481 DHKRATIEAVRCAV
-495 NTNKDDPLASKILLI
+495 NKSKVDPLASKILLI

-517 GVDLDFDVGFR
+517 GVDLDFDIGFR

-547 GKIRGELYVFPEI
+547 GATRGELYVFPEI

-567 YGDLYKVSGAILE
+567 YGDLYKVSGAILS
-580 DFRRKEV
+580 DLKQKEV
-587 RESEILEISNSFFQK
+587 RESEILEISNLYFQK
-602 VSAQLERDMD
+602 ISNQLENLH
-612 ESDIG
+612 
-617 KRIKKLEFEDINEEI
+617 IKSEIEKLEFENINQKIEDIMN
-632 KKVMDDNCKQTLIIE
+632 DNYKQTIIIE
-647 AKENFIKDFEAEI
+647 PEENFIKDFEAKI
-660 FEIKNTK
+660 FEIKNSP
-667 NNESTDT
+667 NE
-674 KKNKFDI
+674 KFTI
-681 RDLLKN
+681 RDLFKN
-687 HIRKLSKFSINVT
+687 HIRKLSKFSINVAL
-700 FKDMDKLTPN
+700 KDMNKLMPN
-710 LKQIRGLKDMFY
+710 LKQINGLKDIFY
-722 LPFGSPYF
+722 LPFGSSYF
-730 YSTDYGLKK
+730 YSTEYGL
-739 DTNLD
+739 
-744 ITDEVFD
+744 

>member
-1 MKESILFDEF
+1 MMKESILFDEF

-28 VGDEELDKQVKLY
+28 PDDEELGKQVKLY

-55 RDTSSD
+55 RDTSND
-61 KLDKNHSFL
+61 KLDKNHSLL

-94 SHHGDAVNL
+94 SHHGNVVNL
-103 MTLARDANKFF
+103 MTLAREANKFF
-114 KNSKELEYWEEVANA
+114 KNQKELEQWDEVAGA
-129 AKNIEV
+129 AKNIKI

-142 KDEFLDRVEKLRQY
+142 KDEFLDRAEKLRQY
-156 LILLQYRYKF
+156 LVLSQYRHKF

-171 INFKSLYSNLVY
+171 INFKSLYSNLIY
-183 SDKFEAIFN
+183 SDKFEAIFSM
-192 EPRQE
+192 PKQE
-197 NKQIP
+197 SKDIP
-202 LCELEQYISKLAE
+202 IDVLE
-215 KSDDEKPNKRDTFRN
+215 SDIKNLPPNKKRDAFRN
-230 FVLNNFDENYK
+230 FVLNNFDKERK

-260 TLKFNKSRIIYTLPF
+260 ALKFNKPRIIYALPF

-285 IAKIYKNSDISVSKA
+285 VAKIYKNSDILVSKA
-300 HHKTTIDEENLTEE
+300 HHKTTIGEENLTEE

-403 KSENFKEIS
+403 KSEKFKEIS
-412 NLEYFSKQD
+412 NLDYFSKQD

-426 WLDIGGEEGF
+426 WLDIGGEDELLG
-436 LEKICETARDKNT
+436 KICEAASDKNT

-460 ELFVK
+460 ELFTK
-465 LKDKFSCFCL
+465 LRDKFNCFCL

-481 EHKRATIEAVKRAI
+481 DHKRATIEAVRCAI
-495 NTNKDDPLASKILLI
+495 NKSKVDPLASKILLI

-528 EVSPISSIIQTAGR
+528 EVAPISSIIQTAGR

-547 GKIRGELYVFPEI
+547 GVTRGELYVFPEI

-567 YGDLYKVSGAILE
+567 YGDLYKVSGAILG
-580 DFRRKEV
+580 DLKQKEV
-587 RESEILEISNSFFQK
+587 RESEILEISNLYFQK
-602 VSAQLERDMD
+602 ISNQLENLH
-612 ESDIG
+612 
-617 KRIKKLEFEDINEEI
+617 IKSEIEKLEFENINQKIEDIMN
-632 KKVMDDNCKQTLIIE
+632 DDYKQTIIIE
-647 AKENFIKDFEAEI
+647 PEENFIKDFEAKI
-660 FEIKNTK
+660 FEIKNSP
-667 NNESTDT
+667 NE
-674 KKNKFDI
+674 KFTI
-681 RDLLKN
+681 RDLFKN

-700 FKDMDKLTPN
+700 LKDMNKLMPN
-710 LKQIRGLKDMFY
+710 LKQINGLKDMFY
-722 LPFGSPYF
+722 LPFGSSYF
-730 YSTDYGLKK
+730 YSAEYGLKK

>member
-28 VGDEELDKQVKLY
+28 PGDEELDKQVKLY

-55 RDTSSD
+55 RDTSND

-70 SAYFFLL
+70 SAYFFIL

-86 LFGFLAIV
+86 LFGLLAII

-129 AKNIEV
+129 AKNTQV

-142 KDEFLDRVEKLRQY
+142 KDEFLARGEKLRQY
-156 LILLQYRYKF
+156 LILLQYKHKF

-192 EPRQE
+192 TLKQE
-197 NKQIP
+197 TKDIP
-202 LCELEQYISKLAE
+202 IDVLEGDIQSLP
-215 KSDDEKPNKRDTFRN
+215 PNKKRDEFRK

-260 TLKFNKSRIIYTLPF
+260 ALKFNKSRVIYALPF

-285 IAKIYKNSDISVSKA
+285 VAKIYKNSDISVSKA
-300 HHKTTIDEENLTEE
+300 HHKTTISEENLTEE

-328 GEINVTT
+328 GEINITT
-335 LYQLIFALFGNKN
+335 LYQLIFAIFGNKN

-412 NLEYFSKQD
+412 NLDYFSKQD

-426 WLDIGGEEGF
+426 WLDISGEED
-436 LEKICETARDKNT
+436 LLKKICETARDKNT

-465 LKDKFSCFCL
+465 LRDKFSCFCL

-481 EHKRATIEAVKRAI
+481 DHKHATIEAVKRAI

-528 EVSPISSIIQTAGR
+528 EVSPISSVIQIAGR

-547 GKIRGELYVFPEI
+547 GKIMGELYVFPEI

-567 YGDLYKVSGAILE
+567 YGDLQKVSKAILE
-580 DFRRKEV
+580 IFKQREV
-587 RESEILEISNSFFQK
+587 RESEILEISNLYFQK
-602 VSAQLERDMD
+602 ISDQLENLYIQS
-612 ESDIG
+612 E
-617 KRIKKLEFEDINEEI
+617 IKKLEFENINQKIEEI
-632 KKVMDDNCKQTLIIE
+632 MKDNHKQTLIIE
-647 AKENFIKDFEAEI
+647 PEENFIKDFEAKI
-660 FEIKNTK
+660 IEIKNSANGEFT
-667 NNESTDT
+667 
-674 KKNKFDI
+674 I

-700 FKDMDKLTPN
+700 LKDKEKLTPN
-710 LKQIRGLKDMFY
+710 LKQMRGLKDMFY
-722 LPFGSPYF
+722 LPFGSSYF
-730 YSTDYGLKK
+730 YSADYGLKK

>member
-28 VGDEELDKQVKLY
+28 PDDDELGKQVKLY

-55 RDTSSD
+55 RDTSND
-61 KLDKNHSFL
+61 KLDKNHSLL

-77 NSKFDEIPT
+77 NSKFDEILT

-94 SHHGDAVNL
+94 SHHGDVVNL
-103 MTLARDANKFF
+103 MTLAREANKFF
-114 KNSKELEYWEEVANA
+114 KNQKELEQWDEVAGA
-129 AKNIEV
+129 AKNIKI

-142 KDEFLDRVEKLRQY
+142 KDEFLDRAEKLRQY
-156 LILLQYRYKF
+156 LVLSQYRHKF

-171 INFKSLYSNLVY
+171 INFKSLYSNLIY
-183 SDKFEAIFN
+183 SDKFEAIFSIPKQESKDIPIDVLESGIQNLPPN
-192 EPRQE
+192 E
-197 NKQIP
+197 
-202 LCELEQYISKLAE
+202 
-215 KSDDEKPNKRDTFRN
+215 KRDAFRN
-230 FVLNNFDENYK
+230 FVLNNFDKERK

-260 TLKFNKSRIIYTLPF
+260 ALKFNKSRIIYALPF

-285 IAKIYKNSDISVSKA
+285 VAKIYKNSDILVSKA
-300 HHKTTIDEENLTEE
+300 HHKTTIGEENLTQE

-412 NLEYFSKQD
+412 NLDYFAKQD

-426 WLDIGGEEGF
+426 WLDIGGEDEL
-436 LEKICETARDKNT
+436 LEKICEAASDKNT
-449 LVVVNTIKKAQ
+449 LVVVNTIKKVQ
-460 ELFVK
+460 ELFTK
-465 LKDKFSCFCL
+465 LRDKFNCFCL

-481 EHKRATIEAVKRAI
+481 DHKRATIEAVRCAI
-495 NTNKDDPLASKILLI
+495 DKSKVDPLASKILLI

-547 GKIRGELYVFPEI
+547 GATRGELYVFPEI

-567 YGDLYKVSGAILE
+567 YGDLYKVSGAILG
-580 DFRRKEV
+580 DLKQKEV
-587 RESEILEISNSFFQK
+587 RESEILEISNLYFQK
-602 VSAQLERDMD
+602 ISNQLEILHIKS
-612 ESDIG
+612 E
-617 KRIKKLEFEDINEEI
+617 IKKLEFENINQKIEEI
-632 KKVMDDNCKQTLIIE
+632 MNDNYKQTIIIE
-647 AKENFIKDFEAEI
+647 PEENFIKDFEARI
-660 FEIKNTK
+660 FEIKNSP
-667 NNESTDT
+667 NE
-674 KKNKFDI
+674 KFTI
-681 RDLLKN
+681 RDLFKN
-687 HIRKLSKFSINVT
+687 HIRKLSKFSINVAL
-700 FKDMDKLTPN
+700 KDMNKLMPN
-710 LKQIRGLKDMFY
+710 LKQISGLKDMFY
-722 LPFGSPYF
+722 LPFGSSYF
-730 YSTDYGLKK
+730 YSAECGLKK

>member
-1 MKESILFDEF
+1 MMKESILFDEF

-28 VGDEELDKQVKLY
+28 PDDDELSKQVKLF

-55 RDTSSD
+55 RDTSND
-61 KLDKNHSFL
+61 KLDKNHSLL

-94 SHHGDAVNL
+94 SHHGDVVNL
-103 MTLARDANKFF
+103 MTLAREANKFF
-114 KNSKELEYWEEVANA
+114 KNQKELEQWDEVAGA
-129 AKNIEV
+129 AKNIKI

-142 KDEFLDRVEKLRQY
+142 KDEFLDRAEKLRQY
-156 LILLQYRYKF
+156 LVLSQYRHKF

-171 INFKSLYSNLVY
+171 INFKSLYSNLIY
-183 SDKFEAIFN
+183 SDKFEAIFSM
-192 EPRQE
+192 PKQE
-197 NKQIP
+197 NKDIP
-202 LCELEQYISKLAE
+202 IDVLE
-215 KSDDEKPNKRDTFRN
+215 SDIKNLPPNKKRNTFRN
-230 FVLNNFDENYK
+230 FVLNNFDEKYK

-260 TLKFNKSRIIYTLPF
+260 ALKFNKSRIIYALPF

-285 IAKIYKNSDISVSKA
+285 VAKIYKNSDILVSKA

-412 NLEYFSKQD
+412 NLDYFSKQD

-426 WLDIGGEEGF
+426 WLDIGGEDKLLG
-436 LEKICETARDKNT
+436 KICEAASDKNT

-460 ELFVK
+460 ELFTK
-465 LKDKFSCFCL
+465 IRDKFSCFCL

-481 EHKRATIEAVKRAI
+481 DHKRATIEAVRCAVDKS
-495 NTNKDDPLASKILLI
+495 KVDPLASKILLI

-517 GVDLDFDVGFR
+517 GVDLDFDIGFR

-547 GKIRGELYVFPEI
+547 GATRGELYVFPEI

-567 YGDLYKVSGAILE
+567 YGDLYKVSGTILS
-580 DFRRKEV
+580 DLKQKEV
-587 RESEILEISNSFFQK
+587 RESEILEISNLYFQK
-602 VSAQLERDMD
+602 ISNQLENLH
-612 ESDIG
+612 
-617 KRIKKLEFEDINEEI
+617 IKSEIEKLEFENINQKIEDIMN
-632 KKVMDDNCKQTLIIE
+632 DNHKQTLIIE
-647 AKENFIKDFEAEI
+647 PEENFIKDFEAKI
-660 FEIKNTK
+660 FEIKNSP
-667 NNESTDT
+667 NE
-674 KKNKFDI
+674 KFTI
-681 RDLLKN
+681 RDLFKN
-687 HIRKLSKFSINVT
+687 HIRKLSKFSINVAL
-700 FKDMDKLTPN
+700 KDMNKLMPN
-710 LKQIRGLKDMFY
+710 LKQINGLKDMFY
-722 LPFGSPYF
+722 LPFGSSYF
-730 YSTDYGLKK
+730 YSAECGLKK

>member
-28 VGDEELDKQVKLY
+28 PDDDELSKQVKLY

-55 RDTSSD
+55 RDTSND
-61 KLDKNHSFL
+61 KLDKNHSLL

-94 SHHGDAVNL
+94 SHHGDVVNL
-103 MTLARDANKFF
+103 MTLAREANKFF
-114 KNSKELEYWEEVANA
+114 KNQKELEQWDEVANA
-129 AKNIEV
+129 AKNIKI

-142 KDEFLDRVEKLRQY
+142 KDEFLDRAKKLRQY
-156 LILLQYRYKF
+156 LILSQYRHKF

-171 INFKSLYSNLVY
+171 INFKSLYSNLIY
-183 SDKFEAIFN
+183 SDKFEAIFSI
-192 EPRQE
+192 PKQE
-197 NKQIP
+197 SKDIP
-202 LCELEQYISKLAE
+202 IDVLE
-215 KSDDEKPNKRDTFRN
+215 SDIKNLPPNKKRDVFRK
-230 FVLNNFDENYK
+230 FVLNNFDKNYK

-260 TLKFNKSRIIYTLPF
+260 ALKFNKSRIIYALPF

-285 IAKIYKNSDISVSKA
+285 VAKIYKNSDILVSKA
-300 HHKTTIDEENLTEE
+300 HHKTTIDEENLTQE
-314 DRYSKI
+314 DRCSKI

-403 KSENFKEIS
+403 KSEKFKEIS
-412 NLEYFSKQD
+412 NLDYFTKQD

-426 WLDIGGEEGF
+426 WLDIGGEDEL
-436 LEKICETARDKNT
+436 LEKICEAASDKNT

-460 ELFVK
+460 ELFTK
-465 LKDKFSCFCL
+465 LRDKFNCFCL

-481 EHKRATIEAVKRAI
+481 DHKRANIEAVRCAI
-495 NTNKDDPLASKILLI
+495 DKSKVDPLASKILLI

-547 GKIRGELYVFPEI
+547 GATRGELYVFPEI

-567 YGDLYKVSGAILE
+567 YGDLYKVSGAILG
-580 DFRRKEV
+580 DLKQKEV
-587 RESEILEISNSFFQK
+587 QESEILEISNLYFQK
-602 VSAQLERDMD
+602 ISNQLENLH
-612 ESDIG
+612 
-617 KRIKKLEFEDINEEI
+617 IKSEIEKLEFENINQKIEEI
-632 KKVMDDNCKQTLIIE
+632 MNDNYKQTIIIE
-647 AKENFIKDFEAEI
+647 PEENFIKDFEAKI
-660 FEIKNTK
+660 FEIKNSP
-667 NNESTDT
+667 NE
-674 KKNKFDI
+674 KFTI
-681 RDLLKN
+681 RDLFKN
-687 HIRKLSKFSINVT
+687 HIRKLLKFSINVAL
-700 FKDMDKLTPN
+700 KDMNKLMPN
-710 LKQIRGLKDMFY
+710 LKQINGLKDMFY
-722 LPFGSPYF
+722 LPFGSSYF
-730 YSTDYGLKK
+730 YSAEYGLKK